1 MNTPHVPMDDM
12 HLKRYAANAA
22 KELKRS
28 GVVSCRALSRGLKA
42 DLRTVCRA
50 REALNLWSAGQTALP
65 GAAEWLLDNHYL
77 AVREGERAREA
88 LRGGKPL
95 RGTAGGEALLQCCAR
110 SALWAVPDLHQ
121 GRLAL
126 FLEGFQSVCPLTE
139 RELSLLVPAL
149 AGVLAER
156 LARLC
161 GDLEAIKE
169 DKVPSEEMGAVFTA
183 LRALSGGEWT
193 ALLEGASRVERVLVQ
208 DPSGH
213 YPRMDEDTR
222 RRYRQRVCQLAKKR
236 GPGEEETARRALE
249 LAKKGEGARR
259 HVGWYL
265 YREPLGR
272 EERPRSGVSYGVA
285 VAGLSLIAA
294 LALWRAAGTPL
305 AALLLILPLSDIVK
319 NVLDFLLVRLVPPR
333 PVPRMELEGGIPR
346 EGRTLCV
353 VVSLLTGE
361 DSGPRL
367 AALLERY
374 RLANRDAGPELRLG
388 ILADLPDSNTPMGA
402 EGRAWLDSARK
413 EIDAL
418 NAKYGGGFYLFFRT
432 PAFSQRDERYMGW
445 ERKRGALTELVR
457 LLKGRHTGLEVKA
470 GERGW
475 LRQVKYVITLDSDTS
490 LNVGTARELT
500 GAMLHPLNQP
510 VIDPKKKVVT
520 AGHAL
525 FQPRVAVEL
534 EAANRS
540 FFAKLFGG
548 LGGVDPYGST
558 ASDVYHDLFD
568 QGTYTGKGV
577 FSVEAFHTCLDGR
590 FPDNTILSH
599 DLLEGSYL
607 RAGLLGEV
615 ELTDG
620 CPWQVYGYF
629 ARLHRW
635 IRGDWQLLPWLGGR
649 VPDGCGGRED
659 NPLPPLAR
667 WKILDNLRRSLSPI
681 FTQLTLVLGM
691 CFSGRVFAW
700 AGGVAVVAAASNLL
714 LSGAELA
721 VRRSGKRRRYH
732 STVIAGL
739 AGAILQTAVQLIFLP
754 YQAYISLT
762 AISSALWRMTISHKN
777 LLAWVTAAQ
786 TEKGKG
792 SIPFYFKKAWFS
804 AAVGVFVIFFAQLRF
819 GKAVGLVW
827 LLAPVLAW
835 AVSRP
840 SRKGRALPPADRAFL
855 LHQATLIWRYFDKFL
870 REEDHFLPPDNW
882 QEQPGPA
889 LARRTSPT
897 NIGMALLSV
906 MAAADLDILP
916 RRRAVELISHI
927 LDTVE
932 GLDKWK
938 GHLYNWYDTAT
949 AKPLHPRYVSTVDSG
964 NLRGCLIAL
973 REGLYQWGETALARR
988 AEVLSDAMDCAPL
1001 FDRERRLFSIG
1012 YEVEQDRLTD
1022 GFYDLMA
1029 SEARQTS
1036 FISVARGEVPARH
1049 WRRLGRML
1057 LGDNDYCGMASW
1069 TGTMFEYFMPNLLLP
1084 CEPNSFLYET
1094 LSFCIYAQKRRGDKT
1109 KRPWGISESGFYAF
1123 DPGMSYQ
1130 YKAHGVQALGL
1141 KRGLDT
1147 ELVVAP
1153 YASFLAL
1160 LLAPR
1165 SALRNLRRLR
1175 DMGLEG
1181 RYGLYEAVDY
1191 TPARMTGEED
1201 HEVVRSYMS
1210 HHLGMSLVAI
1220 DNVLRD
1226 NVMQRRFMRDCDM
1239 SAYRELLQE
1248 RVPVGAPIMK
1258 QEERDFPARLR
1269 PGSGPA
1275 LVREG
1280 EDWGRKYP
1288 RCHLLS
1294 NGSYS
1299 LLACDNGLT
1308 SSKAGENS
1316 VTLAKPGEYYAPAGV
1331 SVFFSGPAGLA
1342 GLTPAPLFQ
1351 NGRYRWEFDASG
1363 ACWKFEREG
1372 LSARIDLSVPRR
1384 ENGELRRV
1392 ELRWTGKK
1400 RLEGELLFYL
1410 EPVLCPQRDFDAHPA
1425 FSRLFLEGSLEGKGA
1440 LFHRRPRGTEE
1451 GPWLAA
1457 AWTGEGSSASLDRA
1471 AVLGRGGLRALPNRK
1486 SGPLQN
1492 AVGSDP
1498 CLMIRIPISLGS
1510 GERSAFSLALALGD
1524 SPAAAQGGVRRMLE
1538 GKTGGPA
1545 SLAPIA
1551 QKLALS
1557 EEEALGAFHLLA
1569 RLNAVE
1575 EKDRPPQSALWPY
1588 GISGDLPIAA
1598 GTLSGPDDVE
1608 QAVLWCRW
1616 HQLLSRAGY
1625 SFDLVLLLEE
1635 GGDYRRPLRSGLRSE
1650 LKKLGAESSLGAR
1663 GGIHLAGPDAAPPVL
1678 DWAKAVLP
1686 PVGGNMWGPTTPAG
1700 QQSKTEGGEWPAQVV
1715 GPHREEI
1722 SPPPPVRLS
1731 PGPASWEME
1740 GDTVTIRC
1748 GENLPP
1754 VGWSQVLCNPDFG
1767 WLADETGAG
1776 FLWSGGNSREGRL
1789 TSWANDPLAVGG
1801 QEKIAVSLDGRDV
1814 SAFAAGDGL
1823 PCTVT
1828 CGPGFARWEKELRE
1842 NLGTG
1847 GQRPPLLTVEGF
1859 VPLEGNRRIL
1869 RFTLSGASGRI
1880 LYRLGEG
1887 EVLSAALS
1895 EGQPAS
1901 LVTKERAGRPC
1912 SRFFREDFR
1921 QEQERTLAW
1930 WREKVSALTVK
1941 TPDGVLDRYVSGWCL
1956 YQVIACRL
1964 MARTSQY
1971 QNGGAFGFRDQLQDA
1986 AALVYTWPE
1995 RTREQLLLA
2004 ASRQFEEGDVQH
2016 WWHPPQGAGVRT
2028 RISDDLLWLPWVTAR
2043 YCTVTGDWG
2052 ILEEEV
2058 PYLTARTLEP
2068 GEKDRYEVPGVSE
2081 KRENLY
2087 RHGLVAILCAL
2098 GRGTGP
2104 HGLAKMGGGDWN
2116 DGMDKVGGESVW
2128 LTWFLAA
2135 VLQDFAVLC
2144 RRMDE
2149 EARADD
2155 LLRHADRLL
2164 QAAQS
2169 AWDGGWYRRGYYE
2182 DGTPLGSEQSDQCQ
2196 IDSIAQ
2202 SFALFPGGTDRKQ
2215 ADQALSAALDRLFD
2229 RKNGVVRLFDPAFDG
2244 QGEKDPGYIKGYPA
2258 GVRENGGQ
2266 YTHASVWLA
2275 MACFRLDRPGDGWA
2289 ILKALLPEGHETDI
2303 YRAEPYVIAAD
2314 VSYAPGRVGR
2324 AGWSW
2329 YTGAAGWYW
2338 QIAVQELLGLKVA
2351 EGRLTVEP
2359 NLPPDWPGYEAK
2371 WTLPGGTLGIFVKRT
2386 GAYSAVL
2393 DGKLVKDGVLLAE
2406 LTGDHR
2412 LEVTV

>member
-1 MNTPHVPMDDM
+1 MSNTPHVPMDDA
-12 HLKRYAANAA
+12 HLKQYAANAA
-22 KELKRS
+22 REARLE
-28 GVVSCRALSRGLKA
+28 GAVSCRALSRRVRAG
-42 DLRTVCRA
+42 LRTVR
-50 REALNLWSAGQTALP
+50 RTQEALNLWSGGQTALP

-88 LRGGKPL
+88 LKGGKPL
-95 RGTAGGEALLQCCAR
+95 RGTAGGTALLQRCAQ
-110 SALWAVPDLHQ
+110 SALWAVPGLDQ

-126 FLEGFQSVCPLTE
+126 YLEGFQSVCPLTE
-139 RELSLLVPAL
+139 RELSLFAPAL
-149 AGVLAER
+149 AGALVER
-156 LARLC
+156 LAGLC
-161 GDLEAIKE
+161 GDVDALKG
-169 DKVPSEEMGAVFTA
+169 DKVPAEEMGAVFNA
-183 LRALSGGEWT
+183 LRVLSGTEWT
-193 ALLEGASRVERVLVQ
+193 ALLEGASRVERVLNR

-213 YPRMDEDTR
+213 YPHMDEDTR
-222 RRYRQRVCQLAKKR
+222 RRYRQRVCRLAKKYR
-236 GPGEEETARRALE
+236 LEEGQAARRALE
-249 LAKKGEGARR
+249 LAQKGEGPRR

-265 YREPLGR
+265 YREPLGKG
-272 EERPRSGVSYGVA
+272 ERSRSGVSYGV
-285 VAGLSLIAA
+285 VVLGLSLLAS

-305 AALLLILPLSDIVK
+305 AAVLLILPLSDIVK

-333 PVPRMELEGGIPR
+333 PVPRMELEGGIPQ

-361 DSGPRL
+361 DSGPKL

-388 ILADLPDSNTPMGA
+388 VLADLPDSGIPMGE
-402 EGRAWLDSARK
+402 EGTAWMDSARRA
-413 EIDAL
+413 IDSL
-418 NAKYGGGFYLFFRT
+418 NEKYGGGFYLFFR
-432 PAFSQRDERYMGW
+432 PPKFSKRDERYMGW

-457 LLKGRHTGLEVKA
+457 LLKGKASGLEVKA
-470 GERGW
+470 GERSW

-510 VIDPKKKVVT
+510 VIDPKRKIVT

-534 EAANRS
+534 EAANKS
-540 FFAKLFGG
+540 FFAKIFGG

-577 FSVEAFHTCLDGR
+577 FSVDAFYTCLDGR
-590 FPDNTILSH
+590 FPENAILSH

-620 CPWQVYGYF
+620 CPWQVYSYF

-635 IRGDWQLLPWLGGR
+635 IRGDWQLLPWLGKRAPGSW
-649 VPDGCGGRED
+649 GGRED
-659 NPLPPLAR
+659 NPLPPLAK

-681 FTQLTLVLGM
+681 FTLLTLVLGM

-792 SIPFYFKKAWFS
+792 SVPFYYKKAWFS
-804 AAVGVFVIFFAQLRF
+804 AAVGIFVLLFAQLRF
-819 GKAVGLVW
+819 GRAVGLVW

-840 SRKGRALPPADRAFL
+840 SRRGRALPPADRAFL
-855 LHQATLIWRYFDKFL
+855 LHQATLIWRYFDTFL
-870 REEDHFLPPDNW
+870 REEDRFLPPDNW
-882 QEQPGPA
+882 QEQPGPV

-897 NIGMALLSV
+897 NIGMALLSA
-906 MAAADLDILP
+906 MAAADLDLTP
-916 RRRAVELISHI
+916 RKRAVELIGHI

-932 GLDKWK
+932 GLDKWR
-938 GHLYNWYDTAT
+938 GHLYNWYDTST
-949 AKPLHPRYVSTVDSG
+949 AQPLRPRYVSTVDSG

-973 REGLYQWGETALARR
+973 REGLYQWGEDVLARR
-988 AEVLSDAMDCAPL
+988 AESLSDAMDCAPL
-1001 FDRERRLFSIG
+1001 FDPERRLFSIG
-1012 YEVEQDRLTD
+1012 YEVERDKLTD

-1094 LSFCIYAQKRRGDKT
+1094 LSFCIYAQKRRGYKT
-1109 KRPWGISESGFYAF
+1109 KKPWGISESGFYAF
-1123 DPGMSYQ
+1123 DPGMNYQ

-1147 ELVVAP
+1147 ELVVSP
-1153 YASFLAL
+1153 YSSFLAL

-1191 TPARMTGEED
+1191 TPARLTGEED
-1201 HEVVRSYMS
+1201 REVVRSYMS
-1210 HHLGMSLVAI
+1210 HHLGMSLLAI

-1226 NVMQRRFMRDCDM
+1226 NVMQKRFMRDCDM

-1269 PGSGPA
+1269 PAPGPA
-1275 LVREG
+1275 LAQEG
-1280 EDWGRKYP
+1280 TDFGRRFP
-1288 RCHLLS
+1288 QCCLLS

-1299 LLACDNGLT
+1299 LLVCDNGLT
-1308 SSKAGENS
+1308 LSRVGELPI
-1316 VTLAKPGEYYAPAGV
+1316 TLARLGDYYAPAGV
-1331 SVFFSGPAGLA
+1331 SVFFNGPGSLT
-1342 GLTPAPLFQ
+1342 GLTPAPLYQ
-1351 NGRYRWEFDASG
+1351 EGNQYRWAFDSG
-1363 ACWKFEREG
+1363 GAVWHMERDG
-1372 LSARIDLSVPRR
+1372 LSAQISLSVPRR

-1392 ELRWTGKK
+1392 ELRSK
-1400 RLEGELLFYL
+1400 RKLEGELLFYL

-1425 FSRLFLEGSLEGKGA
+1425 FSRLFLECSLEGDGA
-1440 LFHRRPRGTEE
+1440 LFHRRPRGKEE
-1451 GPWLAA
+1451 GPYLAVL
-1457 AWTGEGSSASLDRA
+1457 WTGDGASASLDRSA
-1471 AVLGRGGLRALPNRK
+1471 ALGRGGLRALPSRRP
-1486 SGPLQN
+1486 GPLT
-1492 AVGSDP
+1492 AGMGSDP
-1498 CLMIRIPISLGS
+1498 CLMLRIPITLAA
-1510 GERSAFSLALALGD
+1510 GEKKSFSLALALGD
-1524 SPAAAQGGVRRMLE
+1524 APEAAREGARRILSGRDGGS
-1538 GKTGGPA
+1538 A
-1545 SLAPIA
+1545 SLAPPV

-1557 EEEALGAFHLLA
+1557 ERDALSAFELLS
-1569 RLNAVE
+1569 RLAAAE
-1575 EKDRPPQSALWPY
+1575 EKADRPPQNTLWPY

-1598 GTLSGPDDVE
+1598 GTVAGE
-1608 QAVLWCRW
+1608 TEEAVLWCRW
-1616 HQLLSRAGY
+1616 HQLLTRAGY
-1625 SFDLVLLLEE
+1625 PFDLVLLLEE
-1635 GGDYRRPLRSGLRSE
+1635 GGDYRRPLRSGITEE
-1650 LKKLGAESSLGAR
+1650 LKKLGAESALGAK
-1663 GGIHLAGPDAAPPVL
+1663 GGVHLAGPDAAPAVL
-1678 DWAKAVLP
+1678 AWARAVLP
-1686 PVGGNMWGPTTPAG
+1686 LEKREA
-1700 QQSKTEGGEWPAQVV
+1700 TEEMA
-1715 GPHREEI
+1715 
-1722 SPPPPVRLS
+1722 PPPPVALA
-1731 PGPASWEME
+1731 PEPAPWEMV
-1740 GDTVTIRC
+1740 GDTVVIRC
-1748 GENLPP
+1748 GSRLPP
-1754 VGWSQVLCNPDFG
+1754 VGWSQVLCNPEFG
-1767 WLADETGAG
+1767 WLTDETGAG
-1776 FLWSGGNSREGRL
+1776 LLWSGGNAREGKL
-1789 TSWANDPLAVGG
+1789 TLWANDPLAVGG
-1801 QEKIAVSLDGRDV
+1801 QEAITVSLDGGAY

-1823 PCTVT
+1823 ACTVT
-1828 CGPGFARWEKELRE
+1828 YGSGFARWEKELPGAR
-1842 NLGTG
+1842 
-1847 GQRPPLLTVEGF
+1847 LTVEGF
-1859 VPLEGNRRIL
+1859 VPLEENRRVL
-1869 RFTLSGASGRI
+1869 RFTLTGGAGR
-1880 LYRLGEG
+1880 LTYRLGEG
-1887 EVLSAALS
+1887 EPISAALAD
-1895 EGQPAS
+1895 GQRVC
-1901 LVTKERAGRPC
+1901 LVTRERGGKPS
-1912 SRFFREDFR
+1912 SRFLREDFPP
-1921 QEQERTLAW
+1921 EETLSW
-1930 WREKVSALTVK
+1930 WRERVSALTVK
-1941 TPDGVLDRYVSGWCL
+1941 TPDGALDRYLGGWCL
-1956 YQVIACRL
+1956 YQVIACRM

-1986 AALVYTWPE
+1986 AALVYVWPR

-2028 RISDDLLWLPWVTAR
+2028 RISDDLLWLPWVLCR
-2043 YCTVTGDWG
+2043 YCAVTGDWAL
-2052 ILEEEV
+2052 LEEEV
-2058 PYLTARTLEP
+2058 PYLAARPLEP

-2081 KRENLY
+2081 VRESLY
-2087 RHGLVAILCAL
+2087 RHGLAAIQCAL
-2098 GRGTGP
+2098 SRGTGP
-2104 HGLAKMGGGDWN
+2104 HGLAGMGSGDWN
-2116 DGMDKVGGESVW
+2116 DGMDKVEGESVW

-2135 VLQDFAVLC
+2135 VLQDFAALC

-2149 EARADD
+2149 GARADD
-2155 LLRHADRLL
+2155 LLRRADALIE
-2164 QAAQS
+2164 AAQS
-2169 AWDGGWYRRGYYE
+2169 AWDGGWYRRGYYK
-2182 DGTPLGSEQSDQCQ
+2182 DGAPLGSAESGQCQ

-2202 SFALFPGGTDRKQ
+2202 SFALFPAGTDRKR
-2215 ADQALSAALDRLFD
+2215 ADKAVSAALDRLFD
-2229 RKNGVVRLFDPAFDG
+2229 REAGVVRLFDPAFDSAG
-2244 QGEKDPGYIKGYPA
+2244 DKDPGYVKGYPA

-2275 MACFRLDRPGDGWA
+2275 MACFRLDRPAEGWA
-2289 ILKALLPEGHETDI
+2289 VLKALLPEGHETEI

-2338 QIAVQELLGLKVA
+2338 QVAVQELLGLRVL

-2359 NLPPDWPGYEAK
+2359 NLPPDWPGYEAV
-2371 WTLPGGTLGIFVKRT
+2371 WRLPKGELTICVKRA
-2386 GAYSAVL
+2386 GSYSAKL
-2393 DGKLVKDGVLLAE
+2393 DGKPVREGVPLAE
-2406 LTGDHR
+2406 LKGTHR
-2412 LEVTV
+2412 LEITV

>member
-1 MNTPHVPMDDM
+1 MDHTPHIPMDDV
-12 HLKRYAANAA
+12 HLKQYAANAA
-22 KELKRS
+22 REAEAT
-28 GVVSCRALSRGLKA
+28 GTVSCRALSRS
-42 DLRTVCRA
+42 LRSRLNAVGRV
-50 REALNLWSAGQTALP
+50 REVLNIWSMGQTALP
-65 GAAEWLLDNHYL
+65 GAAEWLLDNHYM
-77 AVREGERAREA
+77 AVREGERALEA
-88 LRGGKPL
+88 LKKGKPL
-95 RGTAGGEALLQCCAR
+95 RGTKAGGALLQLCAGR
-110 SALWAVPDLHQ
+110 ALWAVPDLDQ
-121 GRLAL
+121 DRLAL
-126 FLEGFQSVCPLTE
+126 YLESFQSVCPLTE
-139 RELSLLVPAL
+139 RELSLFVSAL
-149 AGVLAER
+149 AGALVER
-156 LARLC
+156 LAGLC
-161 GDLEAIKE
+161 GDLDDLKG
-169 DKVPSEEMGAVFTA
+169 DRVPPEEMGSVFTA
-183 LRALSGGEWT
+183 LRALSGAEWS
-193 ALLEGASRVERVLVQ
+193 ALLEGASRVERVLSR

-222 RRYRQRVCQLAKKR
+222 RRYRQRVCQLAKKY
-236 GPGEEETARRALE
+236 GLGEEEAALRALE
-249 LAKKGEGARR
+249 LAQGSGPSR
-259 HVGWYL
+259 HIGWYL

-272 EERPRSGVSYGVA
+272 AEGSRTGVSYALA
-285 VAGLSLIAA
+285 VLGLTLLAA

-333 PVPRMELEGGIPR
+333 PVPRMELEGGIPK

-361 DSGPRL
+361 DSGPKL

-388 ILADLPDSNTPMGA
+388 ILADLPDSGTPMGK
-402 EGRAWLDSARK
+402 EGTTWMYSARRAV
-413 EIDAL
+413 EAL
-418 NAKYGGGFYLFFRT
+418 NEKYGGGFYLFFRA
-432 PAFSQRDERYMGW
+432 PAFSEQDERYMGW

-457 LLKGRHTGLEVKA
+457 LLKGKSSGMKVKA

-475 LRQVKYVITLDSDTS
+475 LRQVRYVITLDSDTN

-510 VIDPKKKVVT
+510 VIDPRKRIVT

-534 EAANRS
+534 EAANKS
-540 FFAKLFGG
+540 FFAKIFGG

-568 QGTYTGKGV
+568 QGTYTGKGI
-577 FSVEAFHTCLDGR
+577 FSVDAFHTCLDRR
-590 FPDNTILSH
+590 FPDNAILSH

-635 IRGDWQLLPWLGGR
+635 IRGDWQLLPWLGKR
-649 VPDGCGGRED
+649 VPDGQGGRED

-667 WKILDNLRRSLSPI
+667 WKMFDNLRRSLSPV
-681 FTQLTLVLGM
+681 FTLLTLVLGM

-700 AGGVAVVAAASNLL
+700 AGGVAVLAAASNLL

-739 AGAILQTAVQLIFLP
+739 AGAILQTAIQLIFLP

-762 AISSALWRMTISHKN
+762 AILSALWRMGVSHKN

-792 SIPFYFKKAWFS
+792 SVPFYYKKAWFS
-804 AAVGVFVIFFAQLRF
+804 AAAGAFVILFAQLRF
-819 GKAVGLVW
+819 GKAVGAVW

-840 SRKGRALPPADRAFL
+840 SRRGRALPPADRAFL
-855 LHQATLIWRYFDKFL
+855 LHEATLIWRYFADFL
-870 REEDHFLPPDNW
+870 REEDGWLPPDNW
-882 QEQPGPA
+882 QEQPGPM

-906 MAAADLDILP
+906 LAAADLELTP
-916 RRRAVELISHI
+916 RTRAVELIGHI

-938 GHLYNWYDTAT
+938 GHLYNWYDTGT
-949 AKPLHPRYVSTVDSG
+949 GQPLHPRYVSTVDSG

-973 REGLYQWGETALARR
+973 REGLYQWGEDALARR
-988 AEVLSDAMDCAPL
+988 AEALSDAMDCAPL
-1001 FDRERRLFSIG
+1001 FDKERKLFSIG
-1012 YEVEQDRLTD
+1012 YEVERDRLTD
-1022 GFYDLMA
+1022 GYYDLMA

-1036 FISVARGEVPARH
+1036 FISVAKGEVPARH

-1094 LSFCIYAQKRRGDKT
+1094 LSFCVYAQKRRGDKT
-1109 KRPWGISESGFYAF
+1109 KTPWGISESGFYAF

-1147 ELVVAP
+1147 ELVTAP

-1191 TPARMTGEED
+1191 TPARLTAGED
-1201 HEVVRSYMS
+1201 YEVVRSYMS
-1210 HHLGMSLVAI
+1210 HHLGMSLVSI

-1226 NVMQRRFMRDCDM
+1226 NVMQKRFMKDCDM
-1239 SAYRELLQE
+1239 SAFRELLQE
-1248 RVPVGAPIMK
+1248 RVPVGAPVMR
-1258 QEERDFPARLR
+1258 QEERDFPAKPR
-1269 PGSGPA
+1269 PNPGPA
-1275 LVREG
+1275 LERTGEG
-1280 EDWGRKYP
+1280 FGLRYP
-1288 RCHLLS
+1288 QCHLVT
-1294 NGSYS
+1294 NGTYS
-1299 LLACDNGLT
+1299 VLACDNGLT
-1308 SSKAGENS
+1308 AARAGGS
-1316 VTLAKPGEYYAPAGV
+1316 AVTLARLGEYYAPAGV
-1331 SVFFSGPAGLA
+1331 SALFSGPDGTV
-1342 GLTPAPLFQ
+1342 GLTPAPLYQ
-1351 NGRYRWEFDASG
+1351 SGALYRWEFYAGGASWSFEG
-1363 ACWKFEREG
+1363 AD
-1372 LSARIDLSVPRR
+1372 LSARVSLTVPRR
-1384 ENGELRRV
+1384 ENGELRRI
-1392 ELRWTGKK
+1392 ELTGKK
-1400 RLEGELLFYL
+1400 KVEGELLLYL

-1425 FSRLFLEGSLEGKGA
+1425 FSRLFLECSAEENRA
-1440 LFHRRPRGTEE
+1440 LFRRRPRGEE
-1451 GPWLAA
+1451 ESLYLSA
-1457 AWTGEGSSASLDRA
+1457 AWTGEGASPCLDRSA
-1471 AVLGRGGLRALPNRK
+1471 ALGRGGLRALPNRS
-1486 SGPLQN
+1486 SGPLDPG
-1492 AVGSDP
+1492 VGSDP
-1498 CLMIRIPISLGS
+1498 CLMVRIPVSLKA
-1510 GERSAFSLALALGD
+1510 GERKTVSLALAVGD
-1524 SPAAAQGGVRRMLE
+1524 TPEGVQMAAGRMLS
-1538 GKTGGPA
+1538 GKESAPA
-1545 SLAPIA
+1545 SLAPLV

-1557 EEEALGAFHLLA
+1557 ERDALAAFDLLA
-1569 RLNAVE
+1569 RLTAAE
-1575 EKDRPPQSALWPY
+1575 EERDRPPQNALWPY
-1588 GISGDLPIAA
+1588 GISGDVPIAA
-1598 GTLSGPDDVE
+1598 GSLSGE
-1608 QAVLWCRW
+1608 EEGERAALWCRW
-1616 HQLLSRAGY
+1616 HQLLTRAGCP
-1625 SFDLVLLLEE
+1625 FDLVLLLEE
-1635 GGDYRRPLRSGLRSE
+1635 GGDYRRPLRSALTEE
-1650 LKKLGAESSLGAR
+1650 LKKLGAESALGAK
-1663 GGIHLAGPDAAPPVL
+1663 GGIHLTDPSAAP
-1678 DWAKAVLP
+1678 AVLAWARALLP
-1686 PVGGNMWGPTTPAG
+1686 LKEREAT
-1700 QQSKTEGGEWPAQVV
+1700 
-1715 GPHREEI
+1715 EEI
-1722 SPPPPVRLS
+1722 TPPPPVNLS
-1731 PGPASWEME
+1731 PGPAPWEME
-1740 GDTVTIRC
+1740 EDFVTIRC
-1748 GENLPP
+1748 GKQLPP
-1754 VGWSQVLCNPDFG
+1754 VGWSQVLCNPNFG
-1767 WLADETGAG
+1767 WLTDETGAG
-1776 FLWSGGNSREGRL
+1776 FLWSGGNAREGKL
-1789 TSWANDPLAVGG
+1789 TPWVNDPLAVGG
-1801 QEKIAVSLDGRDV
+1801 QEKIMVSLKGTDYSV
-1814 SAFAAGDGL
+1814 FPAGDGL
-1823 PCTVT
+1823 PCAVT
-1828 CGPGFARWEKELRE
+1828 YGPGFARWEKELPS
-1842 NLGTG
+1842 GK
-1847 GQRPPLLTVEGF
+1847 LTVEGF
-1859 VPLEGNRRIL
+1859 VPIDKDRRIL
-1869 RFTLSGASGRI
+1869 RVTLAGGAGR
-1880 LYRLGEG
+1880 LVYRLGER
-1887 EVLSAALS
+1887 EPVSSVLPD
-1895 EGQPAS
+1895 GQAVS
-1901 LVTKERAGRPC
+1901 LVTKEKGGRPC

-1921 QEQERTLAW
+1921 TEEVQTLIW
-1930 WREKVSALTVK
+1930 WRDRVSALTVK
-1941 TPDGVLDRYVSGWCL
+1941 TPDGALDRYLGGWCL
-1956 YQVIACRL
+1956 YQVTACRM

-1986 AALVYTWPE
+1986 ASLLYTWPQ

-2028 RISDDLLWLPWVTAR
+2028 RISDDLLWLPWVLCR
-2043 YCTVTGDWG
+2043 YCAVTGDWAL
-2052 ILEEEV
+2052 LEEEV
-2058 PYLTARTLEP
+2058 PYLTAKPLEP
-2068 GEKDRYEVPGVSE
+2068 GEKDRYEVPQVSE
-2081 KRENLY
+2081 NRENLY
-2087 RHGLVAILCAL
+2087 RHGLAAIQCAL

-2104 HGLAKMGGGDWN
+2104 HGLAKMGSGDWN
-2116 DGMDKVGGESVW
+2116 DGMDRVGGESVW

-2149 EARADD
+2149 GARADD
-2155 LLRHADRLL
+2155 LLRRAEGLIE
-2164 QAAQS
+2164 AAQN

-2182 DGTPLGSEQSDQCQ
+2182 DGAPLGSAQSDQCQ

-2202 SFALFPGGTDRKQ
+2202 SFALFPSGTDRKQ
-2215 ADQALSAALDRLFD
+2215 ADRAVSAALDRLFD
-2229 RKNGVVRLFDPAFDG
+2229 REAGVVRLFDPAFDSE
-2244 QGEKDPGYIKGYPA
+2244 GEKDPGYIKGYPA

-2275 MACFRLDRPGDGWA
+2275 MACFRLDRPQDGWA

-2314 VSYAPGRVGR
+2314 VSYAPGREGR

-2338 QIAVQELLGLKVA
+2338 QVAVQELLGLKVN

-2371 WTLPGGTLGIFVKRT
+2371 WKVPGGTLSISVKRT
-2386 GAYSAVL
+2386 GAYSAAL
-2393 DGKLVKDGVLLAE
+2393 DGKSVKEGVPLKG
-2406 LTGDHR
+2406 LTGERR
-2412 LEVTV
+2412 LEVTI

>member
-1 MNTPHVPMDDM
+1 MSNTPNVPMDDA
-12 HLKRYAANAA
+12 HLKNYAANAA
-22 KELKRS
+22 RGLRLE
-28 GVVSCRALSRGLKA
+28 GMVSCRALSRRLRSDLKHI
-42 DLRTVCRA
+42 LRV
-50 REALNLWSAGQTALP
+50 REALNEWSTGQTTTP
-65 GAAEWLLDNHYL
+65 GAVEWLLDNHYL
-77 AVREGERAREA
+77 AHREGERAREA
-88 LRGGKPL
+88 LKRGRPL
-95 RGTAGGEALLQCCAR
+95 RGTAGGMSLLRRCAQ
-110 SALWAVPDLHQ
+110 SALWAVPDLDQ

-126 FLEGFQSVCPLTE
+126 YLEGFQSVCPLTE
-139 RELSLLVPAL
+139 RELSLFVPAL
-149 AGVLAER
+149 AGALAEQ
-156 LARLC
+156 LAGLC
-161 GDLEAIKE
+161 GDVSALKE
-169 DKVPSEEMGAVFTA
+169 DKVPPEEMGAIFTA
-183 LRALSGGEWT
+183 LRALSGAEWT
-193 ALLEGASRVERVLVQ
+193 TTLEGASRVERVLKQ

-213 YPRMDEDTR
+213 YPHMDEDTR
-222 RRYRQRVCQLAKKR
+222 RRYRQKVCHLAKKYR
-236 GPGEEETARRALE
+236 LEEGQAARMALE
-249 LAKKGEGARR
+249 LAQKGEGPRR

-265 YREPLGR
+265 YREPLGKP
-272 EERPRSGVSYGVA
+272 ERARSGVSYGVT
-285 VAGLSLIAA
+285 VMGLSLMAA
-294 LALWRAAGTPL
+294 LALWRVAGTPL
-305 AALLLILPLSDIVK
+305 AAILLILPLSDIVK

-333 PVPRMELEGGIPR
+333 PVPKMELEGGIPK

-361 DSGPRL
+361 DSGPKL

-388 ILADLPDSNTPMGA
+388 ILADLPDSNTPMGE
-402 EGRAWLDSARK
+402 EGASWMDSARK
-413 EIDAL
+413 AVDAL
-418 NAKYGGGFYLFFRT
+418 NEKYGGGFYLFFRT
-432 PAFSQRDERYMGW
+432 PAFSKQDERYMGW

-457 LLKGRHTGLEVKA
+457 LLKGKHTGLEVKA

-490 LNVGTARELT
+490 LNVGTARELA

-510 VIDPKKKVVT
+510 VIDPKRKIVT

-534 EAANRS
+534 EAANKS
-540 FFAKLFGG
+540 FFAKIFGG

-577 FSVEAFHTCLDGR
+577 FSVDAFYTCLDSR

-620 CPWQVYGYF
+620 CPWKVYGYF

-649 VPDGCGGRED
+649 VPDGRGGREE
-659 NPLPPLAR
+659 NPLPPLAK
-667 WKILDNLRRSLSPI
+667 WKILDNLRRSLSPV
-681 FTQLTLVLGM
+681 FTLLTLILGM

-739 AGAILQTAVQLIFLP
+739 AGVILQTAIQLIFLP

-762 AISSALWRMTISHKN
+762 AICSALWRMTVSHKN

-792 SIPFYFKKAWFS
+792 SVSFYYKKAWFS
-804 AAVGVFVIFFAQLRF
+804 AAVGVFVVLFAQLRF
-819 GKAVGLVW
+819 GKAVGVVW
-827 LLAPVLAW
+827 LLSPVLAW

-840 SRKGRALPPADRAFL
+840 SRKGRPLPPADRAFL

-882 QEQPGPA
+882 QEQPGPV

-897 NIGMALLSV
+897 NIGMALLSA

-916 RRRAVELISHI
+916 RKRGVELISRI

-932 GLDKWK
+932 GLDKWR

-949 AKPLHPRYVSTVDSG
+949 LAPLRPRYVSTVDSG

-973 REGLYQWGETALARR
+973 REGLYQWGEAALARR
-988 AEVLSDAMDCAPL
+988 AEKLSDAMDCAPL
-1001 FDRERRLFSIG
+1001 FDKERRLFSIG
-1012 YEVEQDRLTD
+1012 YEVEQDRLTG

-1036 FISVARGEVPARH
+1036 FIAVAKGEVPARH

-1094 LSFCIYAQKRRGDKT
+1094 LSFCVYAQKRRGDKT
-1109 KRPWGISESGFYAF
+1109 KKPWGISESGFYAF
-1123 DPGMSYQ
+1123 DPGMNYQ

-1191 TPARMTGEED
+1191 TPARLTGNED

-1210 HHLGMSLVAI
+1210 HHLGMSLIAI

-1226 NVMQRRFMRDCDM
+1226 SVMQQRFMRDCDL

-1258 QEERDFPARLR
+1258 QEERDFPAKFR
-1269 PGSGPA
+1269 PAAGPA

-1280 EDWGRKYP
+1280 ESFGRKYP
-1288 RCHLLS
+1288 QCRLLS
-1294 NGSYS
+1294 NGGYS
-1299 LLACDNGLT
+1299 VLACDNGLT
-1308 SSKAGENS
+1308 SARAGENA
-1316 VTLAKPGEYYAPAGV
+1316 VTLARMGEYYAPAGV
-1331 SVFFSGPAGLA
+1331 SVFFNGPGGLI
-1342 GLTPAPLFQ
+1342 GLTPAPLYQ
-1351 NGRYRWEFDASG
+1351 PGNYRWAFDASG
-1363 ACWKFEREG
+1363 AGWSFEGDG

-1392 ELRWTGKK
+1392 ELTGKK
-1400 RLEGELLFYL
+1400 RLEGELLFYF

-1425 FSRLFLEGSLEGKGA
+1425 FSRLFLECSLEGNGA
-1440 LFHRRPRGTEE
+1440 LFHRRPRGEGE
-1451 GPWLAA
+1451 GPWLSA
-1457 AWTGEGSSASLDRA
+1457 AWTGENASASLDRA
-1471 AVLGRGGLRALPNRK
+1471 AALGRGGLRALPNRK
-1486 SGPLQN
+1486 PGPLQN

-1498 CLMIRIPISLGS
+1498 CLMVRVPVSLKA
-1510 GERSAFSLALALGD
+1510 GEKGRFSLALALGD
-1524 SPAAAQGGVRRMLE
+1524 SPAAAQAGSRRMLE
-1538 GKTGGPA
+1538 GKDGGPA
-1545 SLAPIA
+1545 SLAPVV

-1557 EEEALGAFHLLA
+1557 EQEALEAFDLLS
-1569 RLNAVE
+1569 RLTAVE
-1575 EKDRPPQSALWPY
+1575 EGREKPPQSALWPY
-1588 GISGDLPIAA
+1588 GISGDLSIAA
-1598 GTLSGPDDVE
+1598 GRLSREEDVE

-1616 HQLLSRAGY
+1616 HQLLTRAGY
-1625 SFDLVLLLEE
+1625 PFDLVLLLEE
-1635 GGDYRRPLRSGLRSE
+1635 GGDYRRPLRSALTEE
-1650 LKKLGAESSLGAR
+1650 LKKLGAESAIGAK
-1663 GGIHLAGPDAAPPVL
+1663 GGIHLVGPEAAPAVL
-1678 DWAKAVLP
+1678 GWAKAVLP
-1686 PVGGNMWGPTTPAG
+1686 LEERSVT
-1700 QQSKTEGGEWPAQVV
+1700 
-1715 GPHREEI
+1715 EEI
-1722 SPPPPVRLS
+1722 APPPPVNLS
-1731 PGPASWEME
+1731 PGPAPWEME
-1740 GDTVTIRC
+1740 GDAVTIRC
-1748 GENLPP
+1748 GKQLPP
-1754 VGWSQVLCNPDFG
+1754 VGWSQVLCNPNFG
-1767 WLADETGAG
+1767 WLTDESGAG
-1776 FLWSGGNSREGRL
+1776 FLWSGGNSREGKL
-1789 TSWANDPLAVGG
+1789 TPWTNDPLAVGG
-1801 QEKIAVSLDGRDV
+1801 QEKIMVNLNGQDFSV
-1814 SAFAAGDGL
+1814 FAAGDGL

-1828 CGPGFARWEKELRE
+1828 YRPGLARWEKELPGAR
-1842 NLGTG
+1842 
-1847 GQRPPLLTVEGF
+1847 LTAEGF
-1859 VPLEGNRRIL
+1859 VPMDSDRRIL
-1869 RFTLSGASGRI
+1869 RFTLTGVSGR
-1880 LYRLGEG
+1880 LVYRLGEG
-1887 EVLSAALS
+1887 EPISSALS
-1895 EGQPAS
+1895 DGQPVT
-1901 LVTKERAGRPC
+1901 LVTKEKSTKPC

-1921 QEQERTLAW
+1921 SEQERTLAW
-1930 WREKVSALTVK
+1930 WREKVSSLTAK
-1941 TPDGVLDRYVSGWCL
+1941 TPDGTLDRYLGGWNL

-1986 AALVYTWPE
+1986 AALLYTWPE

-2028 RISDDLLWLPWVTAR
+2028 RISDDLLWLPWVLSR
-2043 YCTVTGDWG
+2043 YCAVTGDYG
-2052 ILEEEV
+2052 LLEEEV
-2058 PYLTARTLEP
+2058 PYLAGKLLEP
-2068 GEKDRYEVPGVSE
+2068 GEKDRYEIPQTSE
-2081 KRENLY
+2081 KQDSLY
-2087 RHGLVAILCAL
+2087 RHGLAAILCAL

-2116 DGMDKVGGESVW
+2116 DGMDKVEGESEW

-2135 VLQDFAVLC
+2135 VLQDFAPLC
-2144 RRMDE
+2144 RRVDE
-2149 EARADD
+2149 GARADD
-2155 LLRHADRLL
+2155 LLRHADALI
-2164 QAAQS
+2164 QAAQN

-2182 DGTPLGSEQSDQCQ
+2182 DGTPLGSAQSDQCQ

-2202 SFALFPGGTDRKQ
+2202 SFALFPGGTDRKR
-2215 ADQALSAALDRLFD
+2215 ADQAVSAALDRLFD
-2229 RKNGVVRLFDPAFDG
+2229 RENGVVRLFDPAFDG
-2244 QGEKDPGYIKGYPA
+2244 QGDKDPGYIKSYPA

-2266 YTHASVWLA
+2266 YTHAATWLA

-2289 ILKALLPEGHETDI
+2289 ILKALLPEGHETNI

-2314 VSYAPGRVGR
+2314 VSYAPGRIGR

-2338 QIAVQELLGLKVA
+2338 QVAVQELLGLRVA

-2371 WTLPGGTLGIFVKRT
+2371 WRLPGGMLNISVKRT
-2386 GAYSAVL
+2386 GAYSAAL
-2393 DGKLVKDGVLLAE
+2393 DGKAVKEGVPLAGLAGE
-2406 LTGDHR
+2406 HR
-2412 LEVTV
+2412 LEVTI

>member
-1 MNTPHVPMDDM
+1 MSNTPHIPMDDA
-12 HLKRYAANAA
+12 HLKQYAANAA
-22 KELKRS
+22 RELKLE
-28 GVVSCRALSRGLKA
+28 GAVSCRALSRELKAGLKRVR
-42 DLRTVCRA
+42 RTQ
-50 REALNLWSAGQTALP
+50 EALNLWSAGQTALP
-65 GAAEWLLDNHYL
+65 GAVEWLLDNHYL
-77 AVREGERAREA
+77 AVREGEQAREA
-88 LRGGKPL
+88 FKGGKPL
-95 RGTAGGEALLQCCAR
+95 RGSRGGDVLLRRCAR
-110 SALWAVPDLHQ
+110 SALWAAPDLDQ
-121 GRLAL
+121 KRLAL

-139 RELSLLVPAL
+139 RELSLFVPAL
-149 AGVLAER
+149 AGALVER
-156 LARLC
+156 LADLC
-161 GDLEAIKE
+161 TDLDALKE
-169 DKVPSEEMGAVFTA
+169 NRVPPEEMGPIFTA
-183 LRALSGGEWT
+183 LRALSGTEWS
-193 ALLEGASRVERVLVQ
+193 ALLEGASRVERVLNQ

-213 YPRMDEDTR
+213 YPHMDEDTR
-222 RRYRQRVCQLAKKR
+222 RRYRQRVCKLARKYR
-236 GPGEEETARRALE
+236 MEEGQTARQAID
-249 LAKKGEGARR
+249 LAGQGEGPRR

-272 EERPRSGVSYGVA
+272 MERPRSGVSYGGV
-285 VAGLSLIAA
+285 VMGLSLIAA

-305 AALLLILPLSDIVK
+305 AAVLLILPLSDIVK
-319 NVLDFLLVRLVPPR
+319 NVLDFFLVRLVPPR
-333 PVPRMELEGGIPR
+333 PVPRMELEEGIPR

-388 ILADLPDSNTPMGA
+388 ILADLPDSGTPMGE
-402 EGRAWLDSARK
+402 EGAAWMDSARK
-413 EIDAL
+413 AIDAL
-418 NAKYGGGFYLFFRT
+418 NEKYGGGFYLFFRV
-432 PAFSQRDERYMGW
+432 PAFSKQDERYMGW

-457 LLKGRHTGLEVKA
+457 LLKGKHTGLTVKS
-470 GERGW
+470 GEKGW

-490 LNVGTARELT
+490 LNVGTARELA

-510 VIDPKKKVVT
+510 VIDPKRRAVT

-534 EAANRS
+534 EAANKS
-540 FFAKLFGG
+540 FFAKIFGG

-577 FSVEAFHTCLDGR
+577 FSVDAFHACLNDR
-590 FPDNTILSH
+590 FPDNAILSH

-620 CPWQVYGYF
+620 CPWQVYSYF

-635 IRGDWQLLPWLGGR
+635 IRGDWQLLPWLGRR
-649 VPDGCGGRED
+649 VPDGQGGREE
-659 NPLPPLAR
+659 NPLPPLAK

-681 FTQLTLVLGM
+681 FTLLTLVLGM
-691 CFSGRVFAW
+691 CFSGKVFAW

-721 VRRSGKRRRYH
+721 VRRNGKRRRYH

-739 AGAILQTAVQLIFLP
+739 AGAILQTAIQLVFLP
-754 YQAYISLT
+754 YQAYTSLT
-762 AISSALWRMTISHKN
+762 AISAALWRMSVSHKN

-792 SIPFYFKKAWFS
+792 SVPFYFKKLWFS
-804 AAVGVFVIFFAQLRF
+804 AAVGILVMLLAQLRF
-819 GKAVGLVW
+819 GKVVGAVW

-840 SRKGRALPPADRAFL
+840 SQKGKALPPADRAFL

-870 REEDHFLPPDNW
+870 REEDHYLPPDNW

-906 MAAADLDILP
+906 MAAADLELLP
-916 RRRAVELISHI
+916 RKRAVELIGHI

-949 AKPLHPRYVSTVDSG
+949 GEPLHPRYVSTVDSG

-973 REGLYQWGETALARR
+973 REGLYQWGEDVLARR
-988 AEVLSDAMDCAPL
+988 AEALSGAMDCAPL

-1012 YEVEQDRLTD
+1012 YEVEQDKLTD

-1036 FISVARGEVPARH
+1036 FIAAARGEVPARH

-1057 LGDNDYCGMASW
+1057 VGDNDYCGMASW

-1094 LSFCIYAQKRRGDKT
+1094 LSFCVYAQKRRGDKT
-1109 KRPWGISESGFYAF
+1109 KKPWGISESGFYAF

-1130 YKAHGVQALGL
+1130 YKAHGVQVLGL

-1147 ELVVAP
+1147 ELVVSP
-1153 YASFLAL
+1153 YSSFLAL

-1191 TPARMTGEED
+1191 TPARLTGNED
-1201 HEVVRSYMS
+1201 YEVVRSYMS

-1226 NVMQRRFMRDCDM
+1226 NVMQKRFMKDCDM

-1258 QEERDFPARLR
+1258 QEERDFPAKLR
-1269 PGSGPA
+1269 PASGPS

-1280 EDWGRKYP
+1280 EDFGRKRP
-1288 RCHLLS
+1288 QCHLLS

-1308 SSKAGENS
+1308 SAWAGENA
-1316 VTLAKPGEYYAPAGV
+1316 VTLARPGEYYAPAGV
-1331 SVFFSGPAGLA
+1331 SVFFRDPDGLS
-1342 GLTPAPLFQ
+1342 GLTPAPLYQ
-1351 NGRYRWEFDASG
+1351 SDTVYRWSFDASG
-1363 ACWKFEREG
+1363 AGWYAEKNG
-1372 LSARIDLSVPRR
+1372 LSARIALTVPRR

-1392 ELRWTGKK
+1392 ELTWRGKK
-1400 RLEGELLFYL
+1400 KLEGELLFYL

-1425 FSRLFLEGSLEGKGA
+1425 FSRLFLECSLEGNGA
-1440 LFHRRPRGTEE
+1440 LFHRRSRGNEE
-1451 GPWLAA
+1451 GPWLSA
-1457 AWTGEGSSASLDRA
+1457 AWMGEGASASLDRA
-1471 AVLGRGGLRALPNRK
+1471 FALGRGGLRALPG
-1486 SGPLQN
+1486 SQPGPLQN
-1492 AVGSDP
+1492 GAGSDP
-1498 CLMIRIPISLGS
+1498 CLMVRIPVSLAP
-1510 GERSAFSLALALGD
+1510 GEGKRFALALALGD
-1524 SPAAAQGGVRRMLE
+1524 GPAAAQTGSRRMLE
-1538 GKTGGPA
+1538 GKEVGPS

-1557 EEEALGAFHLLA
+1557 EGEALAAFDLLA
-1569 RLNAVE
+1569 RLASAE
-1575 EKDRPPQSALWPY
+1575 EGERPPQNTLWSY

-1598 GTLSGPDDVE
+1598 GTLSGEDDVE
-1608 QAVLWCRW
+1608 QAALWCRW
-1616 HQLLSRAGY
+1616 HQFLSRAGY
-1625 SFDLVLLLEE
+1625 PFDLVLLLEE
-1635 GGDYRRPLRSGLRSE
+1635 GGDYRRPLRSALRSE
-1650 LKKLGAESSLGAR
+1650 LKKLGAESVLGAR
-1663 GGIHLAGPDAAPPVL
+1663 GGIHLANPDAAPVVL
-1678 DWAKAVLP
+1678 AWAKAVLP
-1686 PVGGNMWGPTTPAG
+1686 VGGGLCAAPSKTPAL
-1700 QQSKTEGGEWPAQVV
+1700 SEKIT
-1715 GPHREEI
+1715 
-1722 SPPPPVRLS
+1722 PPPPIKLE
-1731 PGPASWEME
+1731 PGSAPWAME
-1740 GDTVTIRC
+1740 GDTVTIHC
-1748 GENLPP
+1748 GEQLPP
-1754 VGWSQVLCNPDFG
+1754 VGWSQVLCNPEFG
-1767 WLADETGAG
+1767 WLTDETGSG
-1776 FLWSGGNSREGRL
+1776 FLWTGGNAREGRL
-1789 TSWANDPLAVGG
+1789 SPWGNDPLAVGG
-1801 QEKIAVSLDGRDV
+1801 QETITVNLNGRAVPV
-1814 SAFAAGDGL
+1814 FAAGDGL

-1828 CGPGFARWEKELRE
+1828 YGPGFARWEK
-1842 NLGTG
+1842 NLGETSKTG
-1847 GQRPPLLTVEGF
+1847 GQCPPLLVVEGF
-1859 VPLEGNRRIL
+1859 VPVEENRRIL
-1869 RFTLSGASGRI
+1869 RFTLTGTSGRVI
-1880 LYRLGEG
+1880 YRFGEG
-1887 EVLSAALS
+1887 EPLSAALND
-1895 EGQPAS
+1895 GQSMS
-1901 LVTKERAGRPC
+1901 LVTKEKAGRPC

-1921 QEQERTLAW
+1921 AEEERTLAW
-1930 WREKVSALTVK
+1930 WGDKVSSLTVT
-1941 TPDGVLDRYVSGWCL
+1941 TPEGALDRYLGSWCL

-1971 QNGGAFGFRDQLQDA
+1971 QNGGAFGFRDQLQDS

-1995 RTREQLLLA
+1995 RTREQLLLC

-2028 RISDDLLWLPWVTAR
+2028 RISDDLLWLPWVLCR
-2043 YCTVTGDWG
+2043 YCTVTGDWSV
-2052 ILEEEV
+2052 LEEEV
-2058 PYLTARTLEP
+2058 PYLAAKPLEP
-2068 GEKDRYEVPGVSE
+2068 GEKDRYEVPQVSE

-2087 RHGLVAILCAL
+2087 RHGLAAILCAL
-2098 GRGTGP
+2098 GRGRGP
-2104 HGLAKMGGGDWN
+2104 HGLARMGGGDWN

-2155 LLRHADRLL
+2155 LLRQADALI

-2169 AWDGGWYRRGYYE
+2169 TWDGGWYRRGYYE
-2182 DGTPLGSEQSDQCQ
+2182 DGTPLGAAESSQCQ

-2202 SFALFPGGTDRKQ
+2202 SFALFPGGTDRKR
-2215 ADQALSAALDRLFD
+2215 ADQAVSAALDRLFD
-2229 RKNGVVRLFDPAFDG
+2229 REHGVVRLFDPAFDG

-2275 MACFRLDRPGDGWA
+2275 MACFRLDRRLDGWA
-2289 ILKALLPEGHETDI
+2289 ILKALLPEGHRTDI

-2338 QIAVQELLGLKVA
+2338 QAAVQELLGLKVA

-2359 NLPPDWPGYEAK
+2359 NLPPDWPGYKAK
-2371 WTLPGGTLGIFVKRT
+2371 WRLSGGTLHIRVKRT
-2386 GAYSAVL
+2386 GTYSAAL
-2393 DGKLVKDGVLLAE
+2393 DGAPVKEEVLLGS
-2406 LTGDHR
+2406 LTGEHR
-2412 LEVTV
+2412 LEVSI

>member
-1 MNTPHVPMDDM
+1 MSNTPHVPMDDA
-12 HLKRYAANAA
+12 HLKQYAANAA
-22 KELKRS
+22 REARLE
-28 GVVSCRALSRGLKA
+28 GAVSCRALSRRVRAG
-42 DLRTVCRA
+42 LRTVR
-50 REALNLWSAGQTALP
+50 RTQEALNLWSGGQTALP

-88 LRGGKPL
+88 LKGGKPL
-95 RGTAGGEALLQCCAR
+95 RGTAGGAALLQRCAQ
-110 SALWAVPDLHQ
+110 SALWAVPGLDQ

-126 FLEGFQSVCPLTE
+126 YLEGFQSVCPLTE
-139 RELSLLVPAL
+139 RELSLFVPAL
-149 AGVLAER
+149 AGALLER
-156 LARLC
+156 LAGLC
-161 GDLEAIKE
+161 GDVDALKG
-169 DKVPSEEMGAVFTA
+169 DKVPAEEMGAVFTA
-183 LRALSGGEWT
+183 LRVLSGTEWT
-193 ALLEGASRVERVLVQ
+193 ALLEGASRVERVLNR

-213 YPRMDEDTR
+213 YPHMDEDTR
-222 RRYRQRVCQLAKKR
+222 RRYRQRVCRLAKKYR
-236 GPGEEETARRALE
+236 LEEGQAARRALE
-249 LAKKGEGARR
+249 LAQKGEGPRR

-265 YREPLGR
+265 YREPLGKG
-272 EERPRSGVSYGVA
+272 ERSRSGVSYGV
-285 VAGLSLIAA
+285 VVLGLSLLAS

-305 AALLLILPLSDIVK
+305 AAVLLILPLSDIVK
-319 NVLDFLLVRLVPPR
+319 NVLDFLLVRLVSPR
-333 PVPRMELEGGIPR
+333 PVPRMELEDGIPR

-361 DSGPRL
+361 DSGPKL

-388 ILADLPDSNTPMGA
+388 VLADLPDSGVPMGE
-402 EGRAWLDSARK
+402 EGTAWMDSARRA
-413 EIDAL
+413 IDSL
-418 NAKYGGGFYLFFRT
+418 NEKYGGGFFLFFRT
-432 PAFSQRDERYMGW
+432 PKFSKRDERYMGW

-457 LLKGRHTGLEVKA
+457 LLKGKASGLEVKA
-470 GERGW
+470 GERSW

-510 VIDPKKKVVT
+510 VIDPKRKIVT

-534 EAANRS
+534 EAANKS
-540 FFAKLFGG
+540 FFAKIFGG
-548 LGGVDPYGST
+548 LGGVDPYGSA

-577 FSVEAFHTCLDGR
+577 FSVDAFYTCLNDR
-590 FPDNTILSH
+590 FPDNAILSH

-620 CPWQVYGYF
+620 CPWRVYGYF

-635 IRGDWQLLPWLGGR
+635 IRGDWQLLPWLGKR
-649 VPDGCGGRED
+649 VPNGRGGRED
-659 NPLPPLAR
+659 NPLPPLAK
-667 WKILDNLRRSLSPI
+667 WKLLDNLRRSLSPV
-681 FTQLTLVLGM
+681 FTLVTLVLGM

-700 AGGVAVVAAASNLL
+700 AGGIAVLAAASNLL

-721 VRRSGKRRRYH
+721 RSGKRRRYH

-762 AISSALWRMTISHKN
+762 AISSALWRMTVSHKN

-792 SIPFYFKKAWFS
+792 SVPFYYKKAWFS
-804 AAVGVFVIFFAQLRF
+804 AAAGIFVLLFAQLRF
-819 GKAVGLVW
+819 GRAVGLVW
-827 LLAPVLAW
+827 LLAPALAW

-840 SRKGRALPPADRAFL
+840 SRRGRALPPADRAFL

-882 QEQPGPA
+882 QEQPGPV

-906 MAAADLDILP
+906 MAAADLDLTP
-916 RRRAVELISHI
+916 RKRAVELISRV

-932 GLDKWK
+932 GLDKWR
-938 GHLYNWYDTAT
+938 GHLYNWYDTA
-949 AKPLHPRYVSTVDSG
+949 AAQPLRPRYVSTVDSG

-973 REGLYQWGETALARR
+973 REGLYQWGEDVLARR
-988 AEVLSDAMDCAPL
+988 AEALSDGMDCAPL
-1001 FDRERRLFSIG
+1001 FDPERRLFSIG
-1012 YEVEQDRLTD
+1012 YEVEQDKLTD

-1094 LSFCIYAQKRRGDKT
+1094 LSFCVYAQKRRGYKT
-1109 KRPWGISESGFYAF
+1109 KKPWGISESGFYAF
-1123 DPGMSYQ
+1123 DPGMNYQ

-1141 KRGLDT
+1141 KRGLDA
-1147 ELVVAP
+1147 ELVISP
-1153 YASFLAL
+1153 YSSFLAL

-1191 TPARMTGEED
+1191 TPSRLTGEED
-1201 HEVVRSYMS
+1201 REVVRSYMS
-1210 HHLGMSLVAI
+1210 HHLGMSLLAI

-1269 PGSGPA
+1269 PAPGPA
-1275 LVREG
+1275 LVQEG
-1280 EDWGRKYP
+1280 TDFGRRSP
-1288 RCHLLS
+1288 RCRLLS

-1299 LLACDNGLT
+1299 VLVCDNGLT
-1308 SSKAGENS
+1308 LSRAGELS
-1316 VTLAKPGEYYAPAGV
+1316 VTLARPGAYYAPAGV
-1331 SVFFSGPAGLA
+1331 SVFFNGPGGLT
-1342 GLTPAPLFQ
+1342 GLTPAPLYQ
-1351 NGRYRWEFDASG
+1351 EGGVYHWELDASV
-1363 ACWKFEREG
+1363 ACWSLEKEG
-1372 LSARIDLSVPRR
+1372 LSARTALTVPRR

-1392 ELRWTGKK
+1392 ELRSKG

-1425 FSRLFLEGSLEGKGA
+1425 FSRLFLECSLEGDGV
-1440 LFHRRPRGTEE
+1440 LFHRRPRGEEE
-1451 GPWLAA
+1451 GPYLAVL
-1457 AWTGEGSSASLDRA
+1457 WTGDGASASLDRSA
-1471 AVLGRGGLRALPNRK
+1471 ALGRGGLRALPGRRP
-1486 SGPLQN
+1486 GPLT
-1492 AVGSDP
+1492 AGTGSDP
-1498 CLMIRIPISLGS
+1498 CLMVRLPVTLAA
-1510 GERSAFSLALALGD
+1510 GEKKSFSLALALGD
-1524 SPAAAQGGVRRMLE
+1524 APEAAREGARRVLSGRDGGA
-1538 GKTGGPA
+1538 A
-1545 SLAPIA
+1545 SLAPSV
-1551 QKLALS
+1551 QKLALG
-1557 EEEALGAFHLLA
+1557 EREALSAFDLLSRLAAAEEGA
-1569 RLNAVE
+1569 
-1575 EKDRPPQSALWPY
+1575 DRPPQNTLWPY

-1598 GTLSGPDDVE
+1598 GRVAGETE
-1608 QAVLWCRW
+1608 EAVLWCRW
-1616 HQLLSRAGY
+1616 HQLLTRAGY
-1625 SFDLVLLLEE
+1625 PFDLVLLLEE
-1635 GGDYRRPLRSGLRSE
+1635 GGDYRRPLRSGITEE
-1650 LKKLGAESSLGAR
+1650 LKKLGAESALGAT
-1663 GGIHLAGPDAAPPVL
+1663 GGIHLAGPDAAPAVMA
-1678 DWAKAVLP
+1678 WARAVLP
-1686 PVGGNMWGPTTPAG
+1686 LEEREIA
-1700 QQSKTEGGEWPAQVV
+1700 
-1715 GPHREEI
+1715 EEI
-1722 SPPPPVRLS
+1722 APPPPAALS
-1731 PGPASWEME
+1731 PEPAPWEMA
-1740 GDTVTIRC
+1740 GDTVVIRC
-1748 GENLPP
+1748 GDHLPP
-1754 VGWSQVLCNPDFG
+1754 VGWSQVLCNPEFG
-1767 WLADETGAG
+1767 WLTDETGAG
-1776 FLWSGGNSREGRL
+1776 LLWSGGNAREGKL
-1789 TSWANDPLAVGG
+1789 TPWANDPLAVGG
-1801 QEKIAVSLDGRDV
+1801 QEAVMVNLDGGIYSV
-1814 SAFAAGDGL
+1814 FAAGDGL
-1823 PCTVT
+1823 ACTVT
-1828 CGPGFARWEKELRE
+1828 YGPGFARWEKELPGAR
-1842 NLGTG
+1842 
-1847 GQRPPLLTVEGF
+1847 LTAEGF
-1859 VPLEGNRRIL
+1859 VPLEENRRVL
-1869 RFTLSGASGRI
+1869 RFTLTGGSGR
-1880 LYRLGEG
+1880 LTYRLGEG
-1887 EVLSAALS
+1887 EPISAALAN
-1895 EGQPAS
+1895 GQRVC
-1901 LVTKERAGRPC
+1901 LVTKESGGGPS
-1912 SRFFREDFR
+1912 SRFLREDFPP
-1921 QEQERTLAW
+1921 EETLSW
-1930 WREKVSALTVK
+1930 WRERVSALTVK
-1941 TPDGVLDRYVSGWCL
+1941 TPDGALDRYLGGWCL
-1956 YQVIACRL
+1956 YQVIACRM
-1964 MARTSQY
+1964 MARPSQY

-1986 AALVYTWPE
+1986 AALVYAWPQ

-2028 RISDDLLWLPWVTAR
+2028 RISDDLLWLPWVLCR
-2043 YCTVTGDWG
+2043 YCAVTGDWAL
-2052 ILEEEV
+2052 LEEEV
-2058 PYLTARTLEP
+2058 PYLTARPLEP

-2081 KRENLY
+2081 VRESLY
-2087 RHGLVAILCAL
+2087 RHGLAAIQCAL
-2098 GRGTGP
+2098 SRGTGP
-2104 HGLAKMGGGDWN
+2104 HGLARMGSGDWN
-2116 DGMDKVGGESVW
+2116 DGMDKVEGESVW

-2135 VLQDFAVLC
+2135 VLQDFAALC

-2149 EARADD
+2149 GARADD
-2155 LLRHADRLL
+2155 LLRRADSLIK
-2164 QAAQS
+2164 AAQS

-2182 DGTPLGSEQSDQCQ
+2182 DGAPLGSAESAQCQ

-2202 SFALFPGGTDRKQ
+2202 SFALFPAGTDRKR
-2215 ADQALSAALDRLFD
+2215 ADEAVSAALDRLFD
-2229 RKNGVVRLFDPAFDG
+2229 REAGVVRLFDPAFDSTG
-2244 QGEKDPGYIKGYPA
+2244 DKDPGYIKGYPA

-2275 MACFRLDRPGDGWA
+2275 MACFRLDRPAEGWA
-2289 ILKALLPEGHETDI
+2289 VLKALLPEGHETEI

-2338 QIAVQELLGLKVA
+2338 QVAIQELLGLRVL
-2351 EGRLTVEP
+2351 EGRLAVEP
-2359 NLPPDWPGYEAK
+2359 NLPPDWPGYEAV
-2371 WTLPGGTLGIFVKRT
+2371 WRLPKGELTICVQRA
-2386 GAYSAVL
+2386 GAYSAKL
-2393 DGKLVKDGVLLAE
+2393 DGQPVQEGVPLAE
-2406 LTGDHR
+2406 LKGTHR

>member
-1 MNTPHVPMDDM
+1 MSNTPHVPMDDA
-12 HLKRYAANAA
+12 HLKQYAANAA
-22 KELKRS
+22 REARLE
-28 GVVSCRALSRGLKA
+28 GAVSCRALSRRVRAG
-42 DLRTVCRA
+42 LRTVR
-50 REALNLWSAGQTALP
+50 RTQEALNLWSGGQTALP

-88 LRGGKPL
+88 LKGGKPL
-95 RGTAGGEALLQCCAR
+95 RGTAGGAALLQRCAQ
-110 SALWAVPDLHQ
+110 SALWAVPGLDQ

-126 FLEGFQSVCPLTE
+126 YLEGFQSVCPLTE
-139 RELSLLVPAL
+139 RELSLFVPAL
-149 AGVLAER
+149 AGALLER
-156 LARLC
+156 LAGLC
-161 GDLEAIKE
+161 GDVDALKG
-169 DKVPSEEMGAVFTA
+169 DKVPAEEMGAVFTA
-183 LRALSGGEWT
+183 LRVLSGTEWT
-193 ALLEGASRVERVLVQ
+193 ALLEGASRVERVLNR

-213 YPRMDEDTR
+213 YPHMDEDTR
-222 RRYRQRVCQLAKKR
+222 RRYRQRVCRLAKKYR
-236 GPGEEETARRALE
+236 LEEGQAARRALE
-249 LAKKGEGARR
+249 LAQKGEGPRR

-265 YREPLGR
+265 YREPLGKG
-272 EERPRSGVSYGVA
+272 ERSRSGVSYGV
-285 VAGLSLIAA
+285 VVLGLSLLAS

-305 AALLLILPLSDIVK
+305 AAVLLILPLSDIVK
-319 NVLDFLLVRLVPPR
+319 NVLDFLLVRLVSPR
-333 PVPRMELEGGIPR
+333 PVPRMELEDGIPR

-361 DSGPRL
+361 DSGPKL

-388 ILADLPDSNTPMGA
+388 VLADLPDSGVPMGE
-402 EGRAWLDSARK
+402 EGTAWMDSARRA
-413 EIDAL
+413 IDSL
-418 NAKYGGGFYLFFRT
+418 NEKYGGGFYLFFR
-432 PAFSQRDERYMGW
+432 PPKFSKRDERYMGW

-457 LLKGRHTGLEVKA
+457 LLKGKASGLEVKA
-470 GERGW
+470 GERSW

-510 VIDPKKKVVT
+510 VIDPKRKIVT

-534 EAANRS
+534 EAANKS
-540 FFAKLFGG
+540 FFAKIFGG
-548 LGGVDPYGST
+548 LGGVDPYGSA

-577 FSVEAFHTCLDGR
+577 FSVDAFYTCLNDR
-590 FPDNTILSH
+590 FPDNAILSH

-635 IRGDWQLLPWLGGR
+635 IRGDWQLLPWLGKR
-649 VPDGCGGRED
+649 VPNGRGGRED
-659 NPLPPLAR
+659 NPLPPLAK
-667 WKILDNLRRSLSPI
+667 WKLLDNLRRSLSPV
-681 FTQLTLVLGM
+681 FTLVTLVLGM

-700 AGGVAVVAAASNLL
+700 AGGIAVLAAASNLL

-721 VRRSGKRRRYH
+721 RSGKRRRYH

-762 AISSALWRMTISHKN
+762 AISSALWRMTVSHKN

-792 SIPFYFKKAWFS
+792 SVPFYYKKVWFS
-804 AAVGVFVIFFAQLRF
+804 AAAGIFVLLFAQLRF
-819 GKAVGLVW
+819 GRAVGLVW
-827 LLAPVLAW
+827 LLAPALAW

-840 SRKGRALPPADRAFL
+840 SRRGRALPPADRAFL

-882 QEQPGPA
+882 QEQPGPV

-906 MAAADLDILP
+906 MAAADLDLTP
-916 RRRAVELISHI
+916 RKRAVELISRV

-932 GLDKWK
+932 GLDKWR
-938 GHLYNWYDTAT
+938 GHLYNWYDTA
-949 AKPLHPRYVSTVDSG
+949 AAQPLRPRYVSTVDSG

-973 REGLYQWGETALARR
+973 REGLYQWGEDVLARR
-988 AEVLSDAMDCAPL
+988 AEALSDGMDCAPL
-1001 FDRERRLFSIG
+1001 FDPERRLFSIG
-1012 YEVEQDRLTD
+1012 YEVEQDKLTD

-1094 LSFCIYAQKRRGDKT
+1094 LSFCVYAQKRRGYKT
-1109 KRPWGISESGFYAF
+1109 KKPWGISESGFYAF
-1123 DPGMSYQ
+1123 DPGMNYQ

-1141 KRGLDT
+1141 KRGLDA
-1147 ELVVAP
+1147 ELVISP
-1153 YASFLAL
+1153 YSSFLAL

-1191 TPARMTGEED
+1191 TPSRLTGEED
-1201 HEVVRSYMS
+1201 REVVRSYMS
-1210 HHLGMSLVAI
+1210 HHLGMSLLAI

-1258 QEERDFPARLR
+1258 QEERDFPVRLR
-1269 PGSGPA
+1269 PAPGPA
-1275 LVREG
+1275 LVQEG
-1280 EDWGRKYP
+1280 TDFGRRSP
-1288 RCHLLS
+1288 RCRLLS

-1299 LLACDNGLT
+1299 VLVCDNGLT
-1308 SSKAGENS
+1308 LSRAGELS
-1316 VTLAKPGEYYAPAGV
+1316 VTLARPGAYYAPAGV
-1331 SVFFSGPAGLA
+1331 SVFFNGPGGLT
-1342 GLTPAPLFQ
+1342 GLTPAPLYQ
-1351 NGRYRWEFDASG
+1351 EGGVYHWELDASA
-1363 ACWKFEREG
+1363 ACWSLEKEG
-1372 LSARIDLSVPRR
+1372 LSARTALTVPRR

-1392 ELRWTGKK
+1392 ELRSKG

-1425 FSRLFLEGSLEGKGA
+1425 FSRLFLECSLEGDGV
-1440 LFHRRPRGTEE
+1440 LFHRRPRGEEE
-1451 GPWLAA
+1451 GPYLAVL
-1457 AWTGEGSSASLDRA
+1457 WTGDGASASLDRSA
-1471 AVLGRGGLRALPNRK
+1471 ALGRGGLRALPGRRP
-1486 SGPLQN
+1486 GPLT
-1492 AVGSDP
+1492 AGTGSDP
-1498 CLMIRIPISLGS
+1498 CLMVRLPVTLAA
-1510 GERSAFSLALALGD
+1510 GEKKSFSLALALGD
-1524 SPAAAQGGVRRMLE
+1524 APEAAREGARRVLSGRDGGA
-1538 GKTGGPA
+1538 A
-1545 SLAPIA
+1545 SLAPSV
-1551 QKLALS
+1551 QKLALG
-1557 EEEALGAFHLLA
+1557 EREALSAFDLLSRLAAAEEGA
-1569 RLNAVE
+1569 
-1575 EKDRPPQSALWPY
+1575 DRPPQNTLWPY

-1598 GTLSGPDDVE
+1598 GRVAGETE
-1608 QAVLWCRW
+1608 EAVLWCRW
-1616 HQLLSRAGY
+1616 HQLLTRAGY
-1625 SFDLVLLLEE
+1625 PFDLVLLLEE
-1635 GGDYRRPLRSGLRSE
+1635 GGDYRRPLRSGITEE
-1650 LKKLGAESSLGAR
+1650 LKKLGAESALGAT
-1663 GGIHLAGPDAAPPVL
+1663 GGIHLAGPDAAPAVMA
-1678 DWAKAVLP
+1678 WARAVLP
-1686 PVGGNMWGPTTPAG
+1686 LEEREIA
-1700 QQSKTEGGEWPAQVV
+1700 
-1715 GPHREEI
+1715 EEI
-1722 SPPPPVRLS
+1722 APPPPAALS
-1731 PGPASWEME
+1731 PEPAPWEMA
-1740 GDTVTIRC
+1740 GDTVVIRC
-1748 GENLPP
+1748 GDHLPP
-1754 VGWSQVLCNPDFG
+1754 VGWSQVLCNPEFG
-1767 WLADETGAG
+1767 WLTDETGAG
-1776 FLWSGGNSREGRL
+1776 LLWSGGNAREGKL
-1789 TSWANDPLAVGG
+1789 TPWANDPLAVGG
-1801 QEKIAVSLDGRDV
+1801 QEAVMVNLDGGIYSV
-1814 SAFAAGDGL
+1814 FAAGDGL
-1823 PCTVT
+1823 ACTVT
-1828 CGPGFARWEKELRE
+1828 YGPGFARWEKELPGAR
-1842 NLGTG
+1842 
-1847 GQRPPLLTVEGF
+1847 LTAEGF
-1859 VPLEGNRRIL
+1859 VPLEENRRVL
-1869 RFTLSGASGRI
+1869 RFTLTGGSGR
-1880 LYRLGEG
+1880 LTYRLGEG
-1887 EVLSAALS
+1887 EPISAALAN
-1895 EGQPAS
+1895 GQRVC
-1901 LVTKERAGRPC
+1901 LVTKESGGGLS
-1912 SRFFREDFR
+1912 SRFLREDFPP
-1921 QEQERTLAW
+1921 EETLSW
-1930 WREKVSALTVK
+1930 WRERVSALTVK
-1941 TPDGVLDRYVSGWCL
+1941 TPDGALDRYLGGWCL
-1956 YQVIACRL
+1956 YQVIACRM

-1986 AALVYTWPE
+1986 AALVYAWPQ

-2028 RISDDLLWLPWVTAR
+2028 RISDDLLWLPWVLCR
-2043 YCTVTGDWG
+2043 YCAVTGDWAL
-2052 ILEEEV
+2052 LEEEV
-2058 PYLTARTLEP
+2058 PYLAARPLEP

-2081 KRENLY
+2081 VRESLY
-2087 RHGLVAILCAL
+2087 RHGLAAIQCAL
-2098 GRGTGP
+2098 SRGTGP
-2104 HGLAKMGGGDWN
+2104 HGLARMGSGDWN
-2116 DGMDKVGGESVW
+2116 DGMDKVEGESVW

-2135 VLQDFAVLC
+2135 VLQDFAALC

-2149 EARADD
+2149 GARADD
-2155 LLRHADRLL
+2155 LLRRADSLIK
-2164 QAAQS
+2164 AAQS

-2182 DGTPLGSEQSDQCQ
+2182 DGAPLGSAESAQCQ

-2202 SFALFPGGTDRKQ
+2202 SFALFPAGTDRKR
-2215 ADQALSAALDRLFD
+2215 ADEAVSAALDRLFD
-2229 RKNGVVRLFDPAFDG
+2229 REAGVVRLFDPAFDSTG
-2244 QGEKDPGYIKGYPA
+2244 DKDPGYIKGYPA

-2275 MACFRLDRPGDGWA
+2275 MACFRLDRPAEGWA
-2289 ILKALLPEGHETDI
+2289 VLKALLPEGHETEI

-2329 YTGAAGWYW
+2329 YTGAAGWYL
-2338 QIAVQELLGLKVA
+2338 QVAIQELLGLRVL
-2351 EGRLTVEP
+2351 EGRLAVEP
-2359 NLPPDWPGYEAK
+2359 NLPPDWPGYEAV
-2371 WTLPGGTLGIFVKRT
+2371 WRLPKGELTICVQRA
-2386 GAYSAVL
+2386 GAYSAKL
-2393 DGKLVKDGVLLAE
+2393 DGQPVQEGVPLAE
-2406 LTGDHR
+2406 LKGTHR

>member
-1 MNTPHVPMDDM
+1 MDDA
-12 HLKRYAANAA
+12 HLKQYAANAA
-22 KELKRS
+22 REARLE
-28 GVVSCRALSRGLKA
+28 GAVSCRALSRRVRAG
-42 DLRTVCRA
+42 LRTTRRA
-50 REALNLWSAGQTALP
+50 QEALNPWSAGRTALP

-88 LRGGKPL
+88 LKGGKPL
-95 RGTAGGEALLQCCAR
+95 RGTAGGAALLQRCAQ
-110 SALWAVPDLHQ
+110 SALWAVPDLDQ

-126 FLEGFQSVCPLTE
+126 YLEGFQSVCPLTE
-139 RELSLLVPAL
+139 RELSLFVPAL
-149 AGVLAER
+149 AGALVER
-156 LARLC
+156 LAGLC
-161 GDLEAIKE
+161 SDVDALKG
-169 DKVPSEEMGAVFTA
+169 DKVPAEEMGAVFTA
-183 LRALSGGEWT
+183 LRALSGAEWT
-193 ALLEGASRVERVLVQ
+193 ALLEGASRVERVLNR

-213 YPRMDEDTR
+213 YPHMDEDTR
-222 RRYRQRVCQLAKKR
+222 RRYRQRVCLLAKKYR
-236 GPGEEETARRALE
+236 LEEGQAARRALE
-249 LAKKGEGARR
+249 LAQKGEGPRR

-265 YREPLGR
+265 YREPLGKR
-272 EERPRSGVSYGVA
+272 ERSRSGVSYGVA
-285 VAGLSLIAA
+285 VLGLSLLAS

-305 AALLLILPLSDIVK
+305 AAVLLILPLSDIVK
-319 NVLDFLLVRLVPPR
+319 NVLDFLLVRLVAPR
-333 PVPRMELEGGIPR
+333 PVPRMELEGGIPK

-361 DSGPRL
+361 DSGPKL

-388 ILADLPDSNTPMGA
+388 ILADLPDSGVPMGE
-402 EGRAWLDSARK
+402 EGTAWMDSARRAV
-413 EIDAL
+413 DSL
-418 NAKYGGGFYLFFRT
+418 NEKYGGGFFLFFRT
-432 PAFSQRDERYMGW
+432 PKFSKRDERYMGW

-457 LLKGRHTGLEVKA
+457 LLKGRESGLEVKT
-470 GERGW
+470 GERSW
-475 LRQVKYVITLDSDTS
+475 LGQVKYVITLDSDTS
-490 LNVGTARELT
+490 LNVGTAREMA

-510 VIDPKKKVVT
+510 VIDPKRRVVT
-520 AGHAL
+520 TGHAL

-534 EAANRS
+534 EAANKS
-540 FFAKLFGG
+540 FFAKIFGG
-548 LGGVDPYGST
+548 LGGVDPYGSA

-568 QGTYTGKGV
+568 QGTYTGKGI
-577 FSVEAFHTCLDGR
+577 FSVDAFYTCLNDR
-590 FPDNTILSH
+590 FPDNAILSH

-635 IRGDWQLLPWLGGR
+635 IRGDWQLLPWLGKR
-649 VPDGCGGRED
+649 VPDGRGGRED
-659 NPLPPLAR
+659 NPLPPLAK
-667 WKILDNLRRSLSPI
+667 WKLLDNLRRSLSPV
-681 FTQLTLVLGM
+681 FTLVTLVLGM

-700 AGGVAVVAAASNLL
+700 AGGIAVLAAASNLL

-792 SIPFYFKKAWFS
+792 SVPFYYKKAWFS
-804 AAVGVFVIFFAQLRF
+804 AAAGIFVLLFAQLRF
-819 GKAVGLVW
+819 GRAVGLVW
-827 LLAPVLAW
+827 LLAPALAW

-840 SRKGRALPPADRAFL
+840 SRRGRALPPADRAFL

-882 QEQPGPA
+882 QEQPGPV

-906 MAAADLDILP
+906 MAAADLDLTP
-916 RRRAVELISHI
+916 RKRAVELISRI

-932 GLDKWK
+932 GLDKWR
-938 GHLYNWYDTAT
+938 GHLYNWYDTA
-949 AKPLHPRYVSTVDSG
+949 AAQPLRPRYVSTVDSG

-973 REGLYQWGETALARR
+973 REGLYQWGEDVLARR
-988 AEVLSDAMDCAPL
+988 AEALSDAMDCAPL
-1001 FDRERRLFSIG
+1001 FDPERRLFSIG
-1012 YEVEQDRLTD
+1012 YEVEQDKLTD

-1094 LSFCIYAQKRRGDKT
+1094 LSFCVYAQKRRGYKT

-1123 DPGMSYQ
+1123 DPGMNYQ

-1141 KRGLDT
+1141 KRGLDA
-1147 ELVVAP
+1147 ELVISP
-1153 YASFLAL
+1153 YSSFLAL

-1191 TPARMTGEED
+1191 TPSRLTGEED
-1201 HEVVRSYMS
+1201 REVVRSYMS
-1210 HHLGMSLVAI
+1210 HHLGMSLLAI

-1226 NVMQRRFMRDCDM
+1226 NVMQKRFMRDCDM

-1258 QEERDFPARLR
+1258 QEERDFPPRLR
-1269 PGSGPA
+1269 PAPGPA
-1275 LVREG
+1275 LAQEG
-1280 EDWGRKYP
+1280 TDFGRRFP
-1288 RCHLLS
+1288 RCRLLS

-1299 LLACDNGLT
+1299 VLVCDNGLT
-1308 SSKAGENS
+1308 LSRAGELS
-1316 VTLAKPGEYYAPAGV
+1316 VTLARPGAYYAPAGV
-1331 SVFFSGPAGLA
+1331 SVFFNGSDGMV
-1342 GLTPAPLFQ
+1342 GLTPAPLYQ
-1351 NGRYRWEFDASG
+1351 EGNQCCWAFDSG
-1363 ACWKFEREG
+1363 GAVWHMERDG
-1372 LSARIDLSVPRR
+1372 LSARTALTVPRR

-1392 ELRWTGKK
+1392 ELRSKG

-1425 FSRLFLEGSLEGKGA
+1425 FSRLFLECSLEGDGA
-1440 LFHRRPRGTEE
+1440 LFHCRTRGEEE
-1451 GPWLAA
+1451 GPYLAVL
-1457 AWTGEGSSASLDRA
+1457 WTGDGASASLDRSA
-1471 AVLGRGGLRALPNRK
+1471 ALGRGGLRALPSRK
-1486 SGPLQN
+1486 PGPLT
-1492 AVGSDP
+1492 AGMGSDP
-1498 CLMIRIPISLGS
+1498 CLMVRLPVTLAA
-1510 GERSAFSLALALGD
+1510 GEKKSFSLALALGD
-1524 SPAAAQGGVRRMLE
+1524 TPEAAREGARRILS
-1538 GKTGGPA
+1538 GRDGGPA
-1545 SLAPIA
+1545 SLAPSV
-1551 QKLALS
+1551 QKLALG
-1557 EEEALGAFHLLA
+1557 EREALSAFDLLSRLAAAEEGA
-1569 RLNAVE
+1569 
-1575 EKDRPPQSALWPY
+1575 DRPPQNTLWPY

-1598 GTLSGPDDVE
+1598 GTVAGE
-1608 QAVLWCRW
+1608 TEEAVLWCRW
-1616 HQLLSRAGY
+1616 HQLLTRAGY
-1625 SFDLVLLLEE
+1625 PFDLVLLLEE
-1635 GGDYRRPLRSGLRSE
+1635 GGDYRRPLRSGITEE
-1650 LKKLGAESSLGAR
+1650 LKKLGAESALGAK
-1663 GGIHLAGPDAAPPVL
+1663 GGIHLAGPDAAPAVL
-1678 DWAKAVLP
+1678 AWARAVLP
-1686 PVGGNMWGPTTPAG
+1686 LEEREIA
-1700 QQSKTEGGEWPAQVV
+1700 
-1715 GPHREEI
+1715 EEI
-1722 SPPPPVRLS
+1722 APPPPAALA
-1731 PGPASWEME
+1731 PEPAPWEMV
-1740 GDTVTIRC
+1740 GDTVVIRC
-1748 GENLPP
+1748 GGHLPL
-1754 VGWSQVLCNPDFG
+1754 VGWSQVLCNPEFG
-1767 WLADETGAG
+1767 WLTDETGAG
-1776 FLWSGGNSREGRL
+1776 LLWSGGNAREGKL
-1789 TSWANDPLAVGG
+1789 TPWANDPLSVGG
-1801 QEKIAVSLDGRDV
+1801 QEAVTVSLDGGAYSV
-1814 SAFAAGDGL
+1814 FAAGDGL
-1823 PCTVT
+1823 ACTVT
-1828 CGPGFARWEKELRE
+1828 YGPGFARWEKELPGAR
-1842 NLGTG
+1842 
-1847 GQRPPLLTVEGF
+1847 LTAEGF
-1859 VPLEGNRRIL
+1859 VPLEENRRIL
-1869 RFTLSGASGRI
+1869 RFTLTGGSGR
-1880 LYRLGEG
+1880 LTYRLGEG
-1887 EVLSAALS
+1887 EPISTALAD
-1895 EGQPAS
+1895 GQRVC
-1901 LVTKERAGRPC
+1901 LVTKQSGGGPS
-1912 SRFFREDFR
+1912 SRFLREDFPP
-1921 QEQERTLAW
+1921 EETLSW
-1930 WREKVSALTVK
+1930 WRERVSALTVK
-1941 TPDGVLDRYVSGWCL
+1941 TPDGALDRYLGGWCL
-1956 YQVIACRL
+1956 YQVIACRM

-1986 AALVYTWPE
+1986 AALVYAWPQ

-2028 RISDDLLWLPWVTAR
+2028 RISDDLLWLPWVLCR
-2043 YCTVTGDWG
+2043 YCAVTGDWAL
-2052 ILEEEV
+2052 LEEEV
-2058 PYLTARTLEP
+2058 PYLTAKPLEP

-2081 KRENLY
+2081 VRESLY
-2087 RHGLVAILCAL
+2087 RHGLAAIQCAL
-2098 GRGTGP
+2098 SRGTGP
-2104 HGLAKMGGGDWN
+2104 HGLARMGSGDWN
-2116 DGMDKVGGESVW
+2116 DGMDKVEGESVW

-2149 EARADD
+2149 GARADD
-2155 LLRHADRLL
+2155 LLRRADSLIK
-2164 QAAQS
+2164 AAQS

-2182 DGTPLGSEQSDQCQ
+2182 DGAPLGSAESGQCQ

-2202 SFALFPGGTDRKQ
+2202 SFALFPAGTDRKR
-2215 ADQALSAALDRLFD
+2215 ADEAVSAALDRLFD
-2229 RKNGVVRLFDPAFDG
+2229 REAGVVRLFDPAFDSTG
-2244 QGEKDPGYIKGYPA
+2244 DKDPGYIKGYPA

-2275 MACFRLDRPGDGWA
+2275 MACFRLDRPAEGWA
-2289 ILKALLPEGHETDI
+2289 ILKALLPEGHETEI

-2338 QIAVQELLGLKVA
+2338 QVAVQELLGLRVL

-2359 NLPPDWPGYEAK
+2359 NLPPDWPGYEAV
-2371 WTLPGGTLGIFVKRT
+2371 WRLPKGELTICVQRAGS
-2386 GAYSAVL
+2386 YSAKL
-2393 DGKLVKDGVLLAE
+2393 DGKPVQEGVPLAE
-2406 LTGDHR
+2406 LKGKHR

>member
-1 MNTPHVPMDDM
+1 MSNTPHVPMDDA
-12 HLKRYAANAA
+12 HLKQYAANAA
-22 KELKRS
+22 KELKLS
-28 GVVSCRALSRGLKA
+28 GTVPCRRLSGL
-42 DLRTVCRA
+42 LRDSLKKVRRA
-50 REALNLWSAGQTALP
+50 QELLSVWSRAQSALP
-65 GAAEWLLDNHYL
+65 GAVEWLLDNHYL
-77 AVREGERAREA
+77 AVREGERALAA
-88 LRGGKPL
+88 LKRGRPL
-95 RGTAGGEALLQCCAR
+95 RGTKRGETLLQCCAR

-126 FLEGFQSVCPLTE
+126 YLEGFQSVCPLTE
-139 RELSLLVPAL
+139 RELSLLVPVL
-149 AGVLAER
+149 AGTLVGQLAG
-156 LARLC
+156 LC
-161 GDLEAIKE
+161 GDLEGLKE
-169 DKVPSEEMGAVFTA
+169 GKVSPEEMAPIFGG

-222 RRYRQRVCQLAKKR
+222 RRYRQEVCRLAKKYR
-236 GPGEEETARRALE
+236 LEEGQAARRALE
-249 LAKKGEGARR
+249 LAKKGEGPRR
-259 HVGWYL
+259 HLGWYL
-265 YREPLGR
+265 YREPLGKP
-272 EERPRSGVSYGVA
+272 EHPRSGVSYGLA
-285 VAGLSLIAA
+285 VTGLSLAAA

-305 AALLLILPLSDIVK
+305 AAVLLILPLSDIVK

-333 PVPRMELEGGIPR
+333 PVPRMALEGGVPR

-361 DSGPRL
+361 DSGPKL

-388 ILADLPDSNTPMGA
+388 ILADLPDSGTLMGA
-402 EGRAWLDSARK
+402 EGAAWMDSARK
-413 EIDAL
+413 AINAL
-418 NAKYGGGFYLFFRT
+418 NEKYGGGFYLFFRT

-457 LLKGRHTGLEVKA
+457 LLKGRPAGLEVKA

-475 LRQVKYVITLDSDTS
+475 LRQVKYVITLDADTS

-540 FFAKLFGG
+540 FFAKIFGG

-568 QGTYTGKGV
+568 QGTYTGKGI
-577 FSVEAFHTCLDGR
+577 FSVDAFHTCLDSR

-607 RAGLLGEV
+607 RAGLLGEA

-620 CPWQVYGYF
+620 CPWQVYGYY

-635 IRGDWQLLPWLGGR
+635 IRGDWQLLPWLGKR
-649 VPDGCGGRED
+649 VPDGHGGKED

-667 WKILDNLRRSLSPI
+667 WKILDNLRRSLSPV
-681 FTQLTLVLGM
+681 FTLLTLVLGM

-732 STVIAGL
+732 STVISGL
-739 AGAILQTAVQLIFLP
+739 AGAILQTAIQLIFLP

-762 AISSALWRMTISHKN
+762 AISSALWRMGVSHKN
-777 LLAWVTAAQ
+777 MLAWVTAAQ

-792 SIPFYFKKAWFS
+792 SIPFYYKKAWFL
-804 AAVGVFVIFFAQLRF
+804 AAVGVLVVLCAQLRF
-819 GKAVGLVW
+819 GKAVGIVW
-827 LLAPVLAW
+827 LLAPALAW
-835 AVSRP
+835 GVSRP
-840 SRKGRALPPADRAFL
+840 SKRGRALPPADRAFL

-870 REEDHFLPPDNW
+870 REEDHWLPPDNW
-882 QEQPGPA
+882 QEQPGPV

-897 NIGMALLSV
+897 NIGMALLSA

-916 RRRAVELISHI
+916 RRRAVELIGHI

-938 GHLYNWYDTAT
+938 GHLYNWYDTSTGA
-949 AKPLHPRYVSTVDSG
+949 PLRPRYVSTVDSG

-973 REGLYQWGETALARR
+973 REGLYQWGEDVLARR
-988 AEVLSDAMDCAPL
+988 AEALSGAMDCAPL
-1001 FDRERRLFSIG
+1001 FDPERRLFSIG
-1012 YEVEQDRLTD
+1012 YEVEQDRLTG

-1069 TGTMFEYFMPNLLLP
+1069 TGTMFEYFMPNLLMP

-1094 LSFCIYAQKRRGDKT
+1094 LSFCVYAQKRRGYKT
-1109 KRPWGISESGFYAF
+1109 KKPWGISESGFYAF

-1210 HHLGMSLVAI
+1210 HHLGMSLVAV
-1220 DNVLRD
+1220 DNALRD
-1226 NVMQRRFMRDCDM
+1226 NVMQKRFMRDCDM
-1239 SAYRELLQE
+1239 AAYRELLQE

-1258 QEERDFPARLR
+1258 QEERDFPVRLR
-1269 PGSGPA
+1269 PNSGPA

-1280 EDWGRKYP
+1280 ECFDRKYP
-1288 RCHLLS
+1288 RCHLLT
-1294 NGSYS
+1294 NGSCS

-1308 SSKAGENS
+1308 ASRLGEIS
-1316 VTLAKPGEYYAPAGV
+1316 MTLARPGEYCAPAGV
-1331 SVFFSGPAGLA
+1331 SVFWNGPGGLA
-1342 GLTPAPLFQ
+1342 GLTPAPLYQ
-1351 NGRYRWEFDASG
+1351 SGGTYRWEFDANG
-1363 ACWKFEREG
+1363 AVWHFEREG
-1372 LSARIDLSVPRR
+1372 LSARTALSLPRR

-1392 ELRWTGKK
+1392 ELFWNGRKK
-1400 RLEGELLFYL
+1400 LEGEVLFYL
-1410 EPVLCPQRDFDAHPA
+1410 EPVLCPRRDFDAHPA
-1425 FSRLFLEGSLEGKGA
+1425 FSRLFLECSLEGNGA
-1440 LFHRRPRGTEE
+1440 LFRRRPRGEE
-1451 GPWLAA
+1451 ESVYLAA
-1457 AWTGEGSSASLDRA
+1457 AWTGEGASAALDRSVA
-1471 AVLGRGGLRALPNRK
+1471 LGRGGLRALAGRK
-1486 SGPLQN
+1486 PGHLKP
-1492 AVGSDP
+1492 GMGTDP
-1498 CLMIRIPISLGS
+1498 CLMVRIPLSLS
-1510 GERSAFSLALALGD
+1510 PGERKTLSFVLVLGD
-1524 SPAAAQGGVRRMLE
+1524 SSAAAQAGARRVLE
-1538 GKTGGPA
+1538 GKDGGPA
-1545 SLAPIA
+1545 SLAPMA

-1557 EEEALGAFHLLA
+1557 EQEALAAFDLLA

-1598 GTLSGPDDVE
+1598 GTVSQE
-1608 QAVLWCRW
+1608 EKMEEAVLWCRW
-1616 HQLLSRAGY
+1616 HQFLTRAGY
-1625 SFDLVLLLEE
+1625 PFDLVLLLEE
-1635 GGDYRRPLRSGLRSE
+1635 GGDYRRPLRSALRSE
-1650 LKKLGAESSLGAR
+1650 LKKLGAESALGAR
-1663 GGIHLAGPDAAPPVL
+1663 GGIHLAGPDASPAVL
-1678 DWAKAVLP
+1678 AWAKAILP
-1686 PVGGNMWGPTTPAG
+1686 LAEDAVGAAALGGPPE
-1700 QQSKTEGGEWPAQVV
+1700 S
-1715 GPHREEI
+1715 I
-1722 SPPPPVRLS
+1722 SPPPPVHLS
-1731 PGPASWEME
+1731 PGPAPWTME
-1740 GDTVTIRC
+1740 RDTVTIRC
-1748 GENLPP
+1748 GDRLPP
-1754 VGWSQVLCNPDFG
+1754 VGWSQVLCNQSFG
-1767 WLADETGAG
+1767 WLTDETGAG

-1789 TSWANDPLAVGG
+1789 TGWANDPLAVGG
-1801 QEKIAVSLDGRDV
+1801 QEKIMVNLNGQDF
-1814 SAFAAGDGL
+1814 SAFAAGEGL

-1828 CGPGFARWEKELRE
+1828 YSPGFARWEKALP
-1842 NLGTG
+1842 TG
-1847 GQRPPLLTVEGF
+1847 RLTAEGF
-1859 VPLEGNRRIL
+1859 VPIDSHRRII
-1869 RFTLSGASGRI
+1869 RFTLTGASGR
-1880 LYRLGEG
+1880 LTYRLGE
-1887 EVLSAALS
+1887 EEAVSAALDD
-1895 EGQPAS
+1895 GQSVS
-1901 LVTKERAGRPC
+1901 LVTKEKGGKPC
-1912 SRFFREDFR
+1912 SRFFRESFR
-1921 QEQERTLAW
+1921 KEEEKTLAW
-1930 WREKVSALTVK
+1930 WRERVSALAVK
-1941 TPDGVLDRYVSGWCL
+1941 TPDGALDRYLGGWCL
-1956 YQVIACRL
+1956 YQVIACRM

-1971 QNGGAFGFRDQLQDA
+1971 QNGGAFGFRDQLQDS
-1986 AALVYTWPE
+1986 AALLYVWPE

-2043 YCTVTGDWG
+2043 YCAVTGDWAV
-2052 ILEEEV
+2052 LEEEV
-2058 PYLTARTLEP
+2058 PYLTARPLEP
-2068 GEKDRYEVPGVSE
+2068 GEKDRYEVPQVSGR
-2081 KRENLY
+2081 RESLY
-2087 RHGLVAILCAL
+2087 RHGLAAVLCAL
-2098 GRGTGP
+2098 GRGTGL
-2104 HGLAKMGGGDWN
+2104 HGLARMGGGDWN
-2116 DGMDKVGGESVW
+2116 DGMDRVGGESVW

-2155 LLRHADRLL
+2155 LLRHADSLL
-2164 QAAQS
+2164 QAAQN

-2202 SFALFPGGTDRKQ
+2202 SFAMFPSGTDRQ
-2215 ADQALSAALDRLFD
+2215 RADEGVAAALDRLFD
-2229 RKNGVVRLFDPAFDG
+2229 REAGVVRLFDPAFDG
-2244 QGEKDPGYIKGYPA
+2244 EGEKDPGYIRGYPA

-2266 YTHASVWLA
+2266 YTHGAVWLA
-2275 MACFRLDRPGDGWA
+2275 MACFRLDRRLDGWA
-2289 ILKALLPEGHETDI
+2289 ILKALLPEGHETER

-2314 VSYAPGRVGR
+2314 VSYASGQVGR
-2324 AGWSW
+2324 AGWTW

-2338 QIAVQELLGLKVA
+2338 QTAVRELLGLKVA

-2359 NLPPDWPGYEAK
+2359 NLPPDWPGYEARWK
-2371 WTLPGGTLGIFVKRT
+2371 LSQGELAISVKRT
-2386 GAYSAVL
+2386 GSYSAKL
-2393 DGKLVKDGVLLAE
+2393 DGKSVKGGVPLAE
-2406 LTGDHR
+2406 LTGAHK
-2412 LEVTV
+2412 LEVTI

>member
-1 MNTPHVPMDDM
+1 MNTPHVPMDDA
-12 HLKRYAANAA
+12 HLKQYAANAA
-22 KELKRS
+22 REAK
-28 GVVSCRALSRGLKA
+28 GAGMVSCRALSRA
-42 DLRTVCRA
+42 VRAQLRTVCRA
-50 REALNLWSAGQTALP
+50 REALDLWSAGRTTAP
-65 GAAEWLLDNHYL
+65 GAVEWLLDNHYL
-77 AVREGERAREA
+77 AVREGEQAREA
-88 LRGGKPL
+88 LKGGKPL
-95 RGTAGGEALLQCCAR
+95 RGTAGGAALLQLCAR
-110 SALWAVPDLHQ
+110 SALWAAPDLDQ
-121 GRLAL
+121 DRLAL
-126 FLEGFQSVCPLTE
+126 YLEGFQSVCPLTE
-139 RELSLLVPAL
+139 RELSLFVPAL
-149 AGVLAER
+149 AGVLVER
-156 LARLC
+156 LAKLC
-161 GDLEAIKE
+161 GDVSALKE
-169 DKVPSEEMGAVFTA
+169 DKVPAGEMGAIFTA

-193 ALLEGASRVERVLVQ
+193 ALLEGASRVERVLAR

-213 YPRMDEDTR
+213 YPHMDEDTR
-222 RRYRQRVCQLAKKR
+222 RRYRQQVCRLAKKYR
-236 GPGEEETARRALE
+236 LEEGQAARMALE
-249 LAKKGEGARR
+249 LAQKGEGPRR

-272 EERPRSGVSYGVA
+272 AERPRSGVSYAAA
-285 VAGLSLIAA
+285 VSGLSILAA
-294 LALWRAAGTPL
+294 LILWRAAGTPA

-319 NVLDFLLVRLVPPR
+319 NALDFLLVRLVPPR
-333 PVPRMELEGGIPR
+333 PVPRMELEGGVPR

-361 DSGPRL
+361 DSGPKL

-374 RLANRDAGPELRLG
+374 RLANRDAGAELRLG
-388 ILADLPDSNTPMGA
+388 ILADLPDSNTPIGA
-402 EGRAWLDSARK
+402 EGTAWMDSARK
-413 EIDAL
+413 AVDAL
-418 NAKYGGGFYLFFRT
+418 NEKYGGGFYLFFRA
-432 PAFSQRDERYMGW
+432 PVFSERDERYMGW

-457 LLKGRHTGLEVKA
+457 LLKGKHTGLEVKA
-470 GERGW
+470 GEKGW
-475 LRQVKYVITLDSDTS
+475 LRGVKYVITLDSDTS
-490 LNVGTARELT
+490 LNVGTARELA

-510 VIDPKKKVVT
+510 VIDPQKRIVT

-534 EAANRS
+534 EAANKS
-540 FFAKLFGG
+540 FFAKIFGG

-577 FSVEAFHTCLDGR
+577 FSVDAFHVCLGER
-590 FPDNTILSH
+590 FPDNAILSH

-635 IRGDWQLLPWLGGR
+635 IRGDWQLLPWLGRR
-649 VPDGCGGRED
+649 VPDGRGGREE
-659 NPLPPLAR
+659 NPLPPLAK
-667 WKILDNLRRSLSPI
+667 WKIFDNLRRSLSPI
-681 FTQLTLVLGM
+681 FTLVTLVLGM

-739 AGAILQTAVQLIFLP
+739 AGAILQTAIQLIFLP

-762 AISSALWRMTISHKN
+762 AISSALWRMTVSHRN
-777 LLAWVTAAQ
+777 MLAWVTAAQ

-792 SIPFYFKKAWFS
+792 GVPFYYKKAWFS
-804 AAVGVFVIFFAQLRF
+804 AAAGVFVVLFAQLRF
-819 GKAVGLVW
+819 GKAVGIVW

-840 SRKGRALPPADRAFL
+840 SRRGRALPPADRAFL

-906 MAAADLDILP
+906 MAAADLDLTP
-916 RRRAVELISHI
+916 RRRAAELISRI

-932 GLDKWK
+932 GLDKWR
-938 GHLYNWYDTAT
+938 GHLYNWYDTST
-949 AKPLHPRYVSTVDSG
+949 GKPLHPRYVSTVDSG

-973 REGLYQWGETALARR
+973 REGLYQWGETALAQR
-988 AEVLSDAMDCAPL
+988 AEALSDAMDCSPL
-1001 FDRERRLFSIG
+1001 FDPERRLFSIG
-1012 YEVEQDRLTD
+1012 YEAEQDRLTD

-1036 FISVARGEVPARH
+1036 FISVAKGEVPARH

-1094 LSFCIYAQKRRGDKT
+1094 LSFCVYAQKRRGDKT
-1109 KRPWGISESGFYAF
+1109 KKPWGISESGFYAF

-1141 KRGLDT
+1141 KRGLDG

-1175 DMGLEG
+1175 DLGLEG

-1191 TPARMTGEED
+1191 TPARLTGQED

-1226 NVMQRRFMRDCDM
+1226 NVMQKRFMRDCDM

-1258 QEERDFPARLR
+1258 QEERDFPTKPR
-1269 PGSGPA
+1269 PAAGPA
-1275 LVREG
+1275 LIREG
-1280 EDWGRKYP
+1280 EAYGRKYP
-1288 RCHLLS
+1288 QCHLLT

-1299 LLACDNGLT
+1299 VLACDNGLT
-1308 SSKAGENS
+1308 DSRAGENA
-1316 VTLAKPGEYYAPAGV
+1316 VTLARMGEYFSCAGV
-1331 SVFFSGPAGLA
+1331 SVFFNGPDGTV
-1342 GLTPAPLFQ
+1342 GLTPAPLYQ
-1351 NGRYRWEFDASG
+1351 AGDYRWEFDASG
-1363 ACWKFEREG
+1363 GTWSFEG
-1372 LSARIDLSVPRR
+1372 DSLSARIALTVPRR
-1384 ENGELRRV
+1384 ENGEVRRV
-1392 ELRWTGKK
+1392 ELRGKK
-1400 RLEGELLFYL
+1400 KLEGELLFYC
-1410 EPVLCPQRDFDAHPA
+1410 EPVLCPRRDFDAHPA
-1425 FSRLFLEGSLEGKGA
+1425 FSRLFLECSLEGNGA
-1440 LFHRRPRGTEE
+1440 LFRRRPRGEEE
-1451 GPWLAA
+1451 GPWLSA
-1457 AWTGEGSSASLDRA
+1457 AWTGENASASLDRA
-1471 AVLGRGGLRALPNRK
+1471 AALGRGGLRALPDRK
-1486 SGPLQN
+1486 PGTLQN

-1498 CLMIRIPISLGS
+1498 CLLIRVPLSMKA
-1510 GERSAFSLALALGD
+1510 GEKRSFSLALAVAD
-1524 SPAAAQGGVRRMLE
+1524 SPAAAQAGSRRMLE
-1538 GKTGGPA
+1538 GKDGGAA

-1557 EEEALGAFHLLA
+1557 EGEALAAFGLLS
-1569 RLNAVE
+1569 RLSAVE
-1575 EKDRPPQSALWPY
+1575 ERDRPPQSALWPY

-1598 GTLSGPDDVE
+1598 GRLSGEEDVE
-1608 QAVLWCRW
+1608 EAALWCRW
-1616 HQLLSRAGY
+1616 HQLLTRAGY
-1625 SFDLVLLLEE
+1625 PFDLVLLLEE
-1635 GGDYRRPLRSGLRSE
+1635 GGDYRRPLRSALRSE
-1650 LKKLGAESSLGAR
+1650 LKKLGAESAIGAK
-1663 GGIHLAGPDAAPPVL
+1663 GGVHLADPAAAPAVL
-1678 DWAKAVLP
+1678 GWAKAVLP
-1686 PVGGNMWGPTTPAG
+1686 LEGEVPAD
-1700 QQSKTEGGEWPAQVV
+1700 P
-1715 GPHREEI
+1715 I
-1722 SPPPPVRLS
+1722 DPPPPVRLA
-1731 PGPASWEME
+1731 PGPAPWTME
-1740 GDTVTIRC
+1740 GEAVTIRC
-1748 GENLPP
+1748 GERLPP
-1754 VGWSQVLCNPDFG
+1754 VGWSQVLCNSKFG
-1767 WLADETGAG
+1767 WLTDETGAG
-1776 FLWSGGNSREGRL
+1776 FLWTGGNSREGRL
-1789 TSWANDPLAVGG
+1789 TPWANDPLAVGG
-1801 QEKIAVSLDGRDV
+1801 QEIIMVNLEGRDFSV
-1814 SAFAAGDGL
+1814 FAAGDGL

-1828 CGPGFARWEKELRE
+1828 YGPGYARWEKELP
-1842 NLGTG
+1842 GAS
-1847 GQRPPLLTVEGF
+1847 LTAEGF
-1859 VPLEGNRRIL
+1859 VPIDGDRRIL
-1869 RFTLSGASGRI
+1869 RFTLAGTSGRVVC
-1880 LYRLGEG
+1880 RLGE
-1887 EVLSAALS
+1887 EEPVSAALN
-1895 EGQPAS
+1895 EGQPVC
-1901 LVTKERAGRPC
+1901 LVTKEKGGRPC
-1912 SRFFREDFR
+1912 SRFFREDFLA
-1921 QEQERTLAW
+1921 EEERTLAW
-1930 WREKVSALTVK
+1930 WREKVSALTVR
-1941 TPDGVLDRYVSGWCL
+1941 TPEGALDRYLGGWCL

-1986 AALVYTWPE
+1986 AALVYTYPG
-1995 RTREQLLLA
+1995 RTREQLLLC

-2028 RISDDLLWLPWVTAR
+2028 RISDDLLWLPWVLCR
-2043 YCTVTGDWG
+2043 YVTVTGDWSV
-2052 ILEEEV
+2052 LEEEV
-2058 PYLTARTLEP
+2058 PYLAARPLEP
-2068 GEKDRYEVPGVSE
+2068 GEKDRYEVPWVSE
-2081 KRENLY
+2081 KRDSLY
-2087 RHGLVAILCAL
+2087 RHALAAILCAL
-2098 GRGTGP
+2098 DRGTGP

-2116 DGMDKVGGESVW
+2116 DGMDKVGGESEW

-2149 EARADD
+2149 GARADD
-2155 LLRHADRLL
+2155 LLRRADALI
-2164 QAAQS
+2164 QAAQA
-2169 AWDGGWYRRGYYE
+2169 AWDGGWYRRGYYA
-2182 DGTPLGSEQSDQCQ
+2182 DGAPLGSSQSEQCQ

-2202 SFALFPGGTDRKQ
+2202 SFALFPGGTDRKR
-2215 ADQALSAALDRLFD
+2215 AEEGVSAAVSRLFD
-2229 RKNGVVRLFDPAFDG
+2229 REAGVVRLFDPAFDG
-2244 QGEKDPGYIKGYPA
+2244 QGDRDPGYIKGYPA

-2275 MACFRLDRPGDGWA
+2275 MACFRLNRPADGWA

-2324 AGWSW
+2324 AGWTW

-2338 QIAVQELLGLKVA
+2338 QVAVRELLGLNVT

-2359 NLPPDWPGYEAK
+2359 NLPPDWPGYEAR
-2371 WTLPGGTLGIFVKRT
+2371 WSLPGGTLNISVKRA
-2386 GAYSAVL
+2386 GSYSAAL
-2393 DGKLVKDGVLLAE
+2393 DGKPVRDGVPLRQLKGE
-2406 LTGDHR
+2406 HR
-2412 LEVTV
+2412 LEVTI

>member
-1 MNTPHVPMDDM
+1 MSNTPHVPMDDA
-12 HLKRYAANAA
+12 HLKQYAANAA
-22 KELKRS
+22 REARLE
-28 GVVSCRALSRGLKA
+28 GAVSCRALSRRVRAG
-42 DLRTVCRA
+42 LRTVR
-50 REALNLWSAGQTALP
+50 RTQEALNLWSGGQTALP

-88 LRGGKPL
+88 LKGGKPL
-95 RGTAGGEALLQCCAR
+95 RGTAGGAALLQRCAQ
-110 SALWAVPDLHQ
+110 SALWAVPGLDQ

-126 FLEGFQSVCPLTE
+126 YLEGFQSVCPLTE
-139 RELSLLVPAL
+139 RELSLFVPAL
-149 AGVLAER
+149 AGALLER
-156 LARLC
+156 LAGLC
-161 GDLEAIKE
+161 GDVDALKG
-169 DKVPSEEMGAVFTA
+169 DKVPAEEMGAVFTA
-183 LRALSGGEWT
+183 LRVLSGTEWT
-193 ALLEGASRVERVLVQ
+193 ALLEGASRVERVLNR

-213 YPRMDEDTR
+213 YPHMDEDTR
-222 RRYRQRVCQLAKKR
+222 RRYRQRVCRLAKKYR
-236 GPGEEETARRALE
+236 LEEGQAARRALE
-249 LAKKGEGARR
+249 LAQKGEGPRR

-265 YREPLGR
+265 YREPLGKG
-272 EERPRSGVSYGVA
+272 ERSRSGVSYGV
-285 VAGLSLIAA
+285 VVLGLSLLAS

-305 AALLLILPLSDIVK
+305 AAVLLILPLSDIVK
-319 NVLDFLLVRLVPPR
+319 NVLDFLLVRLVSPR
-333 PVPRMELEGGIPR
+333 PVPRMELEDGIPR

-361 DSGPRL
+361 DSGPKL

-388 ILADLPDSNTPMGA
+388 VLADLPDSGVPMGE
-402 EGRAWLDSARK
+402 EGTAWMDSARRA
-413 EIDAL
+413 IDSL
-418 NAKYGGGFYLFFRT
+418 NEKYGGGFFLFFRT
-432 PAFSQRDERYMGW
+432 PKFSKRDERYMGW

-457 LLKGRHTGLEVKA
+457 LLKGKASGLEVKA
-470 GERGW
+470 GERSW

-510 VIDPKKKVVT
+510 VIDPKRKIVT

-534 EAANRS
+534 EAANKS
-540 FFAKLFGG
+540 FFAKIFGG
-548 LGGVDPYGST
+548 LGGVDPYGSA

-577 FSVEAFHTCLDGR
+577 FSVDAFYTCLNDR
-590 FPDNTILSH
+590 FPDNAILSH

-620 CPWQVYGYF
+620 CPWRVYGYF

-635 IRGDWQLLPWLGGR
+635 IRGDWQLLPWLGKR
-649 VPDGCGGRED
+649 VPNGRGGRED
-659 NPLPPLAR
+659 NPLPPLAK
-667 WKILDNLRRSLSPI
+667 WKLLDNLRRSLSPV
-681 FTQLTLVLGM
+681 FTLVTLVLGM

-700 AGGVAVVAAASNLL
+700 AGGIAVLAAASNLL

-721 VRRSGKRRRYH
+721 RSGKRRRYH

-762 AISSALWRMTISHKN
+762 AISSALWRMTVSHKN

-792 SIPFYFKKAWFS
+792 SVPFYYKKAWFS
-804 AAVGVFVIFFAQLRF
+804 AAAGIFVLLFAQLRF
-819 GKAVGLVW
+819 GRAVGLVW
-827 LLAPVLAW
+827 LLAPALAW

-840 SRKGRALPPADRAFL
+840 SRRGRALPPADRAFL

-882 QEQPGPA
+882 QEQPGPV

-906 MAAADLDILP
+906 MAAADLDLTP
-916 RRRAVELISHI
+916 RKRAVELISRV

-932 GLDKWK
+932 GLDKWR
-938 GHLYNWYDTAT
+938 GHLYNWYDTA
-949 AKPLHPRYVSTVDSG
+949 AAQPLRPRYVSTVDSG

-973 REGLYQWGETALARR
+973 REGLYQWGEDVLARR
-988 AEVLSDAMDCAPL
+988 AEALSDGMDCAPL
-1001 FDRERRLFSIG
+1001 FDPERRLFSIG
-1012 YEVEQDRLTD
+1012 YEVEQDKLTD

-1094 LSFCIYAQKRRGDKT
+1094 LSFCVYAQKRRGYKT
-1109 KRPWGISESGFYAF
+1109 KKPWGISESGFYAF
-1123 DPGMSYQ
+1123 DPGMNYQ

-1141 KRGLDT
+1141 KRGLDA
-1147 ELVVAP
+1147 ELVISP
-1153 YASFLAL
+1153 YSSFLAL

-1191 TPARMTGEED
+1191 TPSRLTGEED
-1201 HEVVRSYMS
+1201 REVVRSYMS
-1210 HHLGMSLVAI
+1210 HHLGMSLLAI

-1269 PGSGPA
+1269 PAPGPA
-1275 LVREG
+1275 LVQEG
-1280 EDWGRKYP
+1280 TDFGRRSP
-1288 RCHLLS
+1288 RCRLLS

-1299 LLACDNGLT
+1299 VLVCDNGLT
-1308 SSKAGENS
+1308 LSRAGELS
-1316 VTLAKPGEYYAPAGV
+1316 VTLARPGAYYAPAGV
-1331 SVFFSGPAGLA
+1331 SVFFNGPGGLT
-1342 GLTPAPLFQ
+1342 GLTPAPLYQ
-1351 NGRYRWEFDASG
+1351 EGGVYHWELDASV
-1363 ACWKFEREG
+1363 ACWSLEKEG
-1372 LSARIDLSVPRR
+1372 LSARTALTVPRR

-1392 ELRWTGKK
+1392 ELRSKG

-1425 FSRLFLEGSLEGKGA
+1425 FSRLFLECSLEGDGV
-1440 LFHRRPRGTEE
+1440 LFHRRPRGEEE
-1451 GPWLAA
+1451 GPYLAVL
-1457 AWTGEGSSASLDRA
+1457 WTGDGASASLDRSA
-1471 AVLGRGGLRALPNRK
+1471 ALGRGGLRALPGRRP
-1486 SGPLQN
+1486 GPLT
-1492 AVGSDP
+1492 AGTGSDP
-1498 CLMIRIPISLGS
+1498 CLMVRLPVTLAA
-1510 GERSAFSLALALGD
+1510 GEKKSFSLALALGD
-1524 SPAAAQGGVRRMLE
+1524 APEAAREGARRVLSGRDGGA
-1538 GKTGGPA
+1538 A
-1545 SLAPIA
+1545 SLAPSV
-1551 QKLALS
+1551 QKLALG
-1557 EEEALGAFHLLA
+1557 EREALSAFDLLSRLAAAEEGA
-1569 RLNAVE
+1569 
-1575 EKDRPPQSALWPY
+1575 DRPPQNTLWPY

-1598 GTLSGPDDVE
+1598 GRVAGETE
-1608 QAVLWCRW
+1608 EAVLWCRW
-1616 HQLLSRAGY
+1616 HQLLTRAGY
-1625 SFDLVLLLEE
+1625 PFDLVLLLEE
-1635 GGDYRRPLRSGLRSE
+1635 GGDYRRPLRSGITEE
-1650 LKKLGAESSLGAR
+1650 LKKLGAESALGAT
-1663 GGIHLAGPDAAPPVL
+1663 GGIHLAGPDAAPAVMA
-1678 DWAKAVLP
+1678 WARAVLP
-1686 PVGGNMWGPTTPAG
+1686 LEEREIA
-1700 QQSKTEGGEWPAQVV
+1700 
-1715 GPHREEI
+1715 EEI
-1722 SPPPPVRLS
+1722 APPPPAALS
-1731 PGPASWEME
+1731 PEPAPWEMA
-1740 GDTVTIRC
+1740 GDTVVIRC
-1748 GENLPP
+1748 GDHLPP
-1754 VGWSQVLCNPDFG
+1754 VGWSQVLCNPEFG
-1767 WLADETGAG
+1767 WLTDETGAG
-1776 FLWSGGNSREGRL
+1776 LLWSGGNAREGKL
-1789 TSWANDPLAVGG
+1789 TPWANDPLAVGG
-1801 QEKIAVSLDGRDV
+1801 QEAVMVNLDGGIYSV
-1814 SAFAAGDGL
+1814 FAAGDGL
-1823 PCTVT
+1823 ACTVT
-1828 CGPGFARWEKELRE
+1828 YGPGFARWEKELPGAR
-1842 NLGTG
+1842 
-1847 GQRPPLLTVEGF
+1847 LTAEGF
-1859 VPLEGNRRIL
+1859 VPLEENRRVL
-1869 RFTLSGASGRI
+1869 RFTLTGGSGR
-1880 LYRLGEG
+1880 LTYRLGEG
-1887 EVLSAALS
+1887 EPISAALAN
-1895 EGQPAS
+1895 GQRVC
-1901 LVTKERAGRPC
+1901 LVTKESGGGPS
-1912 SRFFREDFR
+1912 SRFLREDFPP
-1921 QEQERTLAW
+1921 EETLSW
-1930 WREKVSALTVK
+1930 WRERVSALTVK
-1941 TPDGVLDRYVSGWCL
+1941 TPDGALDRYLGGWCL
-1956 YQVIACRL
+1956 YQVIACRM

-1986 AALVYTWPE
+1986 AALVYAWPQ

-2028 RISDDLLWLPWVTAR
+2028 RISDDLLWLPWVLCR
-2043 YCTVTGDWG
+2043 YCAVTGDWAL
-2052 ILEEEV
+2052 LEEEV
-2058 PYLTARTLEP
+2058 PYLAARPLEP

-2081 KRENLY
+2081 VRESLY
-2087 RHGLVAILCAL
+2087 RHGLAAIQCAL
-2098 GRGTGP
+2098 SRGTGP
-2104 HGLAKMGGGDWN
+2104 HGLARMGSGDWN
-2116 DGMDKVGGESVW
+2116 DGMDKVEGESVW

-2135 VLQDFAVLC
+2135 VLQDFAALC

-2149 EARADD
+2149 GARADD
-2155 LLRHADRLL
+2155 LLRRADSLIK
-2164 QAAQS
+2164 AAQS

-2182 DGTPLGSEQSDQCQ
+2182 DGAPLGSAESAQCQ

-2202 SFALFPGGTDRKQ
+2202 SFALFPAGTDRKR
-2215 ADQALSAALDRLFD
+2215 ADEAVSAALDRLFD
-2229 RKNGVVRLFDPAFDG
+2229 REAGVVRLFDPSFDSTG
-2244 QGEKDPGYIKGYPA
+2244 DKDPGYIKGYPS

-2275 MACFRLDRPGDGWA
+2275 MACFRLDRPAEGWA
-2289 ILKALLPEGHETDI
+2289 VLKALLPEGHETDI

-2338 QIAVQELLGLKVA
+2338 QVAIQELLGLRVL
-2351 EGRLTVEP
+2351 EGRLAVEP
-2359 NLPPDWPGYEAK
+2359 NLPPDWPGYEAV
-2371 WTLPGGTLGIFVKRT
+2371 WRLPKGELTICVQRA
-2386 GAYSAVL
+2386 GAYSAKL
-2393 DGKLVKDGVLLAE
+2393 DGQPVQEGVPLAE
-2406 LTGDHR
+2406 LKGTHR

>member
-1 MNTPHVPMDDM
+1 MSNTPHVPMDDA
-12 HLKRYAANAA
+12 HLKQYAANAA
-22 KELKRS
+22 REARLE
-28 GVVSCRALSRGLKA
+28 GAVSCRALSRRVRAG
-42 DLRTVCRA
+42 LRTVR
-50 REALNLWSAGQTALP
+50 RTQEALNLWSGGQTALP

-88 LRGGKPL
+88 LKGGKPL
-95 RGTAGGEALLQCCAR
+95 RGTAGGAALLQRCAQ
-110 SALWAVPDLHQ
+110 SALWAVPGLDQ

-126 FLEGFQSVCPLTE
+126 YLEGFQSVCPLTE
-139 RELSLLVPAL
+139 RELSLFVPAL
-149 AGVLAER
+149 AGALLER
-156 LARLC
+156 LAGLC
-161 GDLEAIKE
+161 GDVDALKG
-169 DKVPSEEMGAVFTA
+169 DKVPAEEMGAVFTA
-183 LRALSGGEWT
+183 LRVLSGTEWT
-193 ALLEGASRVERVLVQ
+193 ALLEGASRVERVLNR

-213 YPRMDEDTR
+213 YPHMDEDTR
-222 RRYRQRVCQLAKKR
+222 RRYRQRVCRLAKKYR
-236 GPGEEETARRALE
+236 LEEGQAARRALE
-249 LAKKGEGARR
+249 LAQKGEGPRR

-265 YREPLGR
+265 YREPLGKG
-272 EERPRSGVSYGVA
+272 ERSRSGVSYGV
-285 VAGLSLIAA
+285 VVLGLSLLAS

-305 AALLLILPLSDIVK
+305 AAVLLILPLSDIVK
-319 NVLDFLLVRLVPPR
+319 NVLDFLLVRLVSPR
-333 PVPRMELEGGIPR
+333 PVPRMELEDGIPR

-361 DSGPRL
+361 DSGPKL

-388 ILADLPDSNTPMGA
+388 VLADLPDSGVPMGE
-402 EGRAWLDSARK
+402 EGTAWMDSARRA
-413 EIDAL
+413 IDSL
-418 NAKYGGGFYLFFRT
+418 NEKYGGGFFLFFRT
-432 PAFSQRDERYMGW
+432 PKFSKRDERYMGW

-457 LLKGRHTGLEVKA
+457 LLKGKASGLEVKA
-470 GERGW
+470 GERSW

-510 VIDPKKKVVT
+510 VIDPKRKIVT

-534 EAANRS
+534 EAANKS
-540 FFAKLFGG
+540 FFAKIFGG
-548 LGGVDPYGST
+548 LGGVDPYGSA

-577 FSVEAFHTCLDGR
+577 FSVDAFYTCLNDR
-590 FPDNTILSH
+590 FPDNAILSH

-620 CPWQVYGYF
+620 CPWRVYGYF

-635 IRGDWQLLPWLGGR
+635 IRGDWQLLPWLGKR
-649 VPDGCGGRED
+649 VPNGRGGRED
-659 NPLPPLAR
+659 NPLPPLAK
-667 WKILDNLRRSLSPI
+667 WKLLDNLRRSLSPV
-681 FTQLTLVLGM
+681 FTLVTLVLGM

-700 AGGVAVVAAASNLL
+700 AGGIAVLAAASNLL

-721 VRRSGKRRRYH
+721 RSGKRRRYH

-762 AISSALWRMTISHKN
+762 AISSALWRMTVSHKN

-792 SIPFYFKKAWFS
+792 SVPFYYKKAWFS
-804 AAVGVFVIFFAQLRF
+804 AAAGIFVLLFAQLRF
-819 GKAVGLVW
+819 GRAVGLVW
-827 LLAPVLAW
+827 LLAPALAW

-840 SRKGRALPPADRAFL
+840 SRRGRALPPADRAFL

-882 QEQPGPA
+882 QEQPGPV

-906 MAAADLDILP
+906 MAAADLDLTP
-916 RRRAVELISHI
+916 RKRAVELISRV

-932 GLDKWK
+932 GLDKWR
-938 GHLYNWYDTAT
+938 GHLYNWYDTA
-949 AKPLHPRYVSTVDSG
+949 AAQPLRPRYVSTVDSG

-973 REGLYQWGETALARR
+973 REGLYQWGEDVLARR
-988 AEVLSDAMDCAPL
+988 AEALSDGMDCAPL
-1001 FDRERRLFSIG
+1001 FDPERRLFSIG
-1012 YEVEQDRLTD
+1012 YEVEQDKLTD

-1094 LSFCIYAQKRRGDKT
+1094 LSFCVYAQKRRGYKT
-1109 KRPWGISESGFYAF
+1109 KKPWGISESGFYAF
-1123 DPGMSYQ
+1123 DPGMNYQ

-1141 KRGLDT
+1141 KRGLDA
-1147 ELVVAP
+1147 ELVISP
-1153 YASFLAL
+1153 YSSFLAL

-1191 TPARMTGEED
+1191 TPSRLTGEED
-1201 HEVVRSYMS
+1201 REVVRSYMS
-1210 HHLGMSLVAI
+1210 HHLGMSLLAI

-1269 PGSGPA
+1269 PAPGPA
-1275 LVREG
+1275 LVQEG
-1280 EDWGRKYP
+1280 TDFGRRSP
-1288 RCHLLS
+1288 RCRLLS

-1299 LLACDNGLT
+1299 VLVCDNGLT
-1308 SSKAGENS
+1308 LSRAGELS
-1316 VTLAKPGEYYAPAGV
+1316 VTLARPGAYYAPAGV
-1331 SVFFSGPAGLA
+1331 SVFFNGPGGLT
-1342 GLTPAPLFQ
+1342 GLTPAPLYQ
-1351 NGRYRWEFDASG
+1351 EGGVYHWELDASV
-1363 ACWKFEREG
+1363 ACWSLEKEG
-1372 LSARIDLSVPRR
+1372 LSARTALTVPRR

-1392 ELRWTGKK
+1392 ELRSKG

-1425 FSRLFLEGSLEGKGA
+1425 FSRLFLECSLEGDGV
-1440 LFHRRPRGTEE
+1440 LFHRRPRGEEE
-1451 GPWLAA
+1451 GPYLAVL
-1457 AWTGEGSSASLDRA
+1457 WTGDGASASLDRSA
-1471 AVLGRGGLRALPNRK
+1471 ALGRGGLRALPGRRP
-1486 SGPLQN
+1486 GPLT
-1492 AVGSDP
+1492 AGTGSDP
-1498 CLMIRIPISLGS
+1498 CLMVRLPVTLAA
-1510 GERSAFSLALALGD
+1510 GEKKSFSLALALGD
-1524 SPAAAQGGVRRMLE
+1524 APEAAREGARRVLSGRDGGA
-1538 GKTGGPA
+1538 A
-1545 SLAPIA
+1545 SLAPSV
-1551 QKLALS
+1551 QKLALG
-1557 EEEALGAFHLLA
+1557 EREALSAFDLLSRLAAAEEGA
-1569 RLNAVE
+1569 
-1575 EKDRPPQSALWPY
+1575 DRPPQNTLWPY

-1598 GTLSGPDDVE
+1598 GRVAGETE
-1608 QAVLWCRW
+1608 EAVLWCRW
-1616 HQLLSRAGY
+1616 HQLLTRAGY
-1625 SFDLVLLLEE
+1625 PFDLVLLLEE
-1635 GGDYRRPLRSGLRSE
+1635 GGDYRRPLRSGITEE
-1650 LKKLGAESSLGAR
+1650 LKKLGAESALGAT
-1663 GGIHLAGPDAAPPVL
+1663 GGIHLAGPDAAPAVMA
-1678 DWAKAVLP
+1678 WARAVLP
-1686 PVGGNMWGPTTPAG
+1686 LEEREIA
-1700 QQSKTEGGEWPAQVV
+1700 
-1715 GPHREEI
+1715 EEI
-1722 SPPPPVRLS
+1722 APPPPAALS
-1731 PGPASWEME
+1731 PEPAPWEMA
-1740 GDTVTIRC
+1740 GDTVVIRC
-1748 GENLPP
+1748 GDHLPP
-1754 VGWSQVLCNPDFG
+1754 VGWSQVLCNPEFG
-1767 WLADETGAG
+1767 WLTDETGAG
-1776 FLWSGGNSREGRL
+1776 LLWSGGNAREGKL
-1789 TSWANDPLAVGG
+1789 TPWANDPLAVGG
-1801 QEKIAVSLDGRDV
+1801 QEAVMVNLDGGIYSV
-1814 SAFAAGDGL
+1814 FAAGDGL
-1823 PCTVT
+1823 ACTVT
-1828 CGPGFARWEKELRE
+1828 YGPGFARWEKELPGAR
-1842 NLGTG
+1842 
-1847 GQRPPLLTVEGF
+1847 LTAEGF
-1859 VPLEGNRRIL
+1859 VPLEENRRVL
-1869 RFTLSGASGRI
+1869 RFTLTGGSGR
-1880 LYRLGEG
+1880 LTYRLGEG
-1887 EVLSAALS
+1887 EPISAALAN
-1895 EGQPAS
+1895 GQRVC
-1901 LVTKERAGRPC
+1901 LVTKESGGGPS
-1912 SRFFREDFR
+1912 SRFLREDFPP
-1921 QEQERTLAW
+1921 EETLSW
-1930 WREKVSALTVK
+1930 WRERVSALTVK
-1941 TPDGVLDRYVSGWCL
+1941 TPDGALDRYLGGWCL
-1956 YQVIACRL
+1956 YQVIACRM

-1986 AALVYTWPE
+1986 AALVYAWPQ

-2028 RISDDLLWLPWVTAR
+2028 RISDDLLWLPWVLCR
-2043 YCTVTGDWG
+2043 YCAVTGDWAL
-2052 ILEEEV
+2052 LEEEV
-2058 PYLTARTLEP
+2058 PYLTARPLEP

-2081 KRENLY
+2081 VRESLY
-2087 RHGLVAILCAL
+2087 RHGLAAIQCAL
-2098 GRGTGP
+2098 SRGTGP
-2104 HGLAKMGGGDWN
+2104 HGLARMGSGDWN
-2116 DGMDKVGGESVW
+2116 DGMDKVEGESVW

-2135 VLQDFAVLC
+2135 VLQDFAALC

-2149 EARADD
+2149 GARADD
-2155 LLRHADRLL
+2155 LLRRADSLIK
-2164 QAAQS
+2164 AAQS

-2182 DGTPLGSEQSDQCQ
+2182 DGAPLGSAESAQCQ

-2202 SFALFPGGTDRKQ
+2202 SFALFPAGTDRKR
-2215 ADQALSAALDRLFD
+2215 ADEAVSAALDRLFD
-2229 RKNGVVRLFDPAFDG
+2229 REAGVVRLFDPAFDSTG
-2244 QGEKDPGYIKGYPA
+2244 DKDPGYIKGYPA

-2275 MACFRLDRPGDGWA
+2275 MACFRLDRPAEGWA
-2289 ILKALLPEGHETDI
+2289 VLKALLPEGHETEI

-2329 YTGAAGWYW
+2329 YTGAAGWYL
-2338 QIAVQELLGLKVA
+2338 QVAIQELLGLRVL
-2351 EGRLTVEP
+2351 EGRLAVEP
-2359 NLPPDWPGYEAK
+2359 NLPPDWPGYEAV
-2371 WTLPGGTLGIFVKRT
+2371 WRLPKGELTICVQRA
-2386 GAYSAVL
+2386 GAYSAKL
-2393 DGKLVKDGVLLAE
+2393 DGQPVQEGVPLAE
-2406 LTGDHR
+2406 LKGTHR

>member
-1 MNTPHVPMDDM
+1 MSNTPHVPMDDA
-12 HLKRYAANAA
+12 HLKQYAANAA
-22 KELKRS
+22 REARLE
-28 GVVSCRALSRGLKA
+28 GAVSCRALSRRVRAG
-42 DLRTVCRA
+42 LRTVR
-50 REALNLWSAGQTALP
+50 RTQEALNLWSGGQTALP

-88 LRGGKPL
+88 LKGGKPL
-95 RGTAGGEALLQCCAR
+95 RGTAGGAALLQRCAQ
-110 SALWAVPDLHQ
+110 SALWAVPGLDQ

-126 FLEGFQSVCPLTE
+126 YLEGFQSVCPLTE
-139 RELSLLVPAL
+139 RELSLFVPAL
-149 AGVLAER
+149 AGALLER
-156 LARLC
+156 LAGLC
-161 GDLEAIKE
+161 GDVDALKG
-169 DKVPSEEMGAVFTA
+169 DKVPAEEMGAVFTA
-183 LRALSGGEWT
+183 LRVLSGTEWT
-193 ALLEGASRVERVLVQ
+193 ALLEGASRVERVLNR

-213 YPRMDEDTR
+213 YPHMDEDTR
-222 RRYRQRVCQLAKKR
+222 RRYRQRVCRLAKKYR
-236 GPGEEETARRALE
+236 LEEGQAARRALE
-249 LAKKGEGARR
+249 LAQKGEGPRR

-265 YREPLGR
+265 YREPLGKG
-272 EERPRSGVSYGVA
+272 ERSRSGVSYGV
-285 VAGLSLIAA
+285 VVLGLSLLAS

-305 AALLLILPLSDIVK
+305 AAVLLILPLSDIVK
-319 NVLDFLLVRLVPPR
+319 NVLDFLLVRLVSPR
-333 PVPRMELEGGIPR
+333 PVPRMELEDGIPR

-361 DSGPRL
+361 DSGPKL

-388 ILADLPDSNTPMGA
+388 VLADLPDSGVPMGE
-402 EGRAWLDSARK
+402 EGTAWMDSARRA
-413 EIDAL
+413 IDSL
-418 NAKYGGGFYLFFRT
+418 NEKYGGGFFLFFRT
-432 PAFSQRDERYMGW
+432 PKFSKRDERYMGW

-457 LLKGRHTGLEVKA
+457 LLKGKASGLEVKA
-470 GERGW
+470 GERSW

-510 VIDPKKKVVT
+510 VIDPKRKIVT

-534 EAANRS
+534 EAANKS
-540 FFAKLFGG
+540 FFAKIFGG
-548 LGGVDPYGST
+548 LGGVDPYGSA

-577 FSVEAFHTCLDGR
+577 FSVDAFYTCLNDR
-590 FPDNTILSH
+590 FPDNAILSH

-635 IRGDWQLLPWLGGR
+635 IRGDWQLLPWLGKR
-649 VPDGCGGRED
+649 VPNGRGGRED
-659 NPLPPLAR
+659 NPLPPLAK
-667 WKILDNLRRSLSPI
+667 WKLLDNLRRSLSPV
-681 FTQLTLVLGM
+681 FTLVTLVLGM

-700 AGGVAVVAAASNLL
+700 AGGIAVLAAASNLL

-721 VRRSGKRRRYH
+721 RSGKRRRYH

-762 AISSALWRMTISHKN
+762 AISSALWRMTVSHKN

-792 SIPFYFKKAWFS
+792 SVPFYYKKVWFS
-804 AAVGVFVIFFAQLRF
+804 AAAGIFVLLFAQLRF
-819 GKAVGLVW
+819 GRAVGLVW
-827 LLAPVLAW
+827 LLAPALAW

-840 SRKGRALPPADRAFL
+840 SRRGRALPPADRAFL

-882 QEQPGPA
+882 QEQPGPV

-906 MAAADLDILP
+906 MAAADLDLTP
-916 RRRAVELISHI
+916 RKRAVELISRV

-932 GLDKWK
+932 GLDKWR
-938 GHLYNWYDTAT
+938 GHLYNWYDTA
-949 AKPLHPRYVSTVDSG
+949 AAQPLRPRYVSTVDSG

-973 REGLYQWGETALARR
+973 REGLYQWGEDVLARR
-988 AEVLSDAMDCAPL
+988 AEALSDGMDCAPL
-1001 FDRERRLFSIG
+1001 FDPERRLFSIG

-1094 LSFCIYAQKRRGDKT
+1094 LSFCVYAQKRRGYKT
-1109 KRPWGISESGFYAF
+1109 KKPWGISESGFYAF
-1123 DPGMSYQ
+1123 DPGMNYQ

-1141 KRGLDT
+1141 KRGLDA
-1147 ELVVAP
+1147 ELVISP
-1153 YASFLAL
+1153 YSSFLAL

-1191 TPARMTGEED
+1191 TPSRLTGEED
-1201 HEVVRSYMS
+1201 REVVRSYMS
-1210 HHLGMSLVAI
+1210 HHLGMSLLAI

-1269 PGSGPA
+1269 PAPGPA
-1275 LVREG
+1275 LVQEG
-1280 EDWGRKYP
+1280 TDFGRRSP
-1288 RCHLLS
+1288 RCRLLS

-1299 LLACDNGLT
+1299 VLVCDNGLT
-1308 SSKAGENS
+1308 LSRAGELS
-1316 VTLAKPGEYYAPAGV
+1316 VTLARPGAYYAPAGV
-1331 SVFFSGPAGLA
+1331 SVFFNGPGGLT
-1342 GLTPAPLFQ
+1342 GLTPAPLYQ
-1351 NGRYRWEFDASG
+1351 EGGVYHWELDASA
-1363 ACWKFEREG
+1363 ACWSLEKEG
-1372 LSARIDLSVPRR
+1372 LSVRTALTVPRR

-1392 ELRWTGKK
+1392 ELRSKG

-1425 FSRLFLEGSLEGKGA
+1425 FSRLFLECSLEGDGV
-1440 LFHRRPRGTEE
+1440 LFHRRPRGEEE
-1451 GPWLAA
+1451 GPYLAVL
-1457 AWTGEGSSASLDRA
+1457 WTGDGASASLDRSA
-1471 AVLGRGGLRALPNRK
+1471 ALGRGGLRALPGRRP
-1486 SGPLQN
+1486 GPLT
-1492 AVGSDP
+1492 AGMGSDP
-1498 CLMIRIPISLGS
+1498 CLMVRLPVTLAA
-1510 GERSAFSLALALGD
+1510 GEKKSFSLALALGD
-1524 SPAAAQGGVRRMLE
+1524 APEAAREGARRILS
-1538 GKTGGPA
+1538 GRDGGPA
-1545 SLAPIA
+1545 SLAPSV
-1551 QKLALS
+1551 QKLALG
-1557 EEEALGAFHLLA
+1557 EREALSAFDLLSRLAAAEEGA
-1569 RLNAVE
+1569 
-1575 EKDRPPQSALWPY
+1575 DRPPQNTLWPY

-1598 GTLSGPDDVE
+1598 GRVAGETE
-1608 QAVLWCRW
+1608 EAVLWCRW
-1616 HQLLSRAGY
+1616 HQLLTRAGY
-1625 SFDLVLLLEE
+1625 PFDLVLLLEE
-1635 GGDYRRPLRSGLRSE
+1635 GGDYRRPLRSGITEE
-1650 LKKLGAESSLGAR
+1650 LKKLGAESALGAT
-1663 GGIHLAGPDAAPPVL
+1663 GGIHLAGPDAAPAVMA
-1678 DWAKAVLP
+1678 WARAVLP
-1686 PVGGNMWGPTTPAG
+1686 LEEREIA
-1700 QQSKTEGGEWPAQVV
+1700 
-1715 GPHREEI
+1715 EEI
-1722 SPPPPVRLS
+1722 APPPPAALS
-1731 PGPASWEME
+1731 PEPAPWEMAR
-1740 GDTVTIRC
+1740 DTVVIRC
-1748 GENLPP
+1748 GDHLPP
-1754 VGWSQVLCNPDFG
+1754 VGWSQVLCNPEFG
-1767 WLADETGAG
+1767 WLTDETGAG
-1776 FLWSGGNSREGRL
+1776 LLWSGGNAREGKL
-1789 TSWANDPLAVGG
+1789 TPWANDPLAVGG
-1801 QEKIAVSLDGRDV
+1801 QEAVMVNLDGGIYSV
-1814 SAFAAGDGL
+1814 FAAGDGL
-1823 PCTVT
+1823 ACTVT
-1828 CGPGFARWEKELRE
+1828 YGSGFARWEKELPGAR
-1842 NLGTG
+1842 
-1847 GQRPPLLTVEGF
+1847 LTAEGF
-1859 VPLEGNRRIL
+1859 VPLEENRRVL
-1869 RFTLSGASGRI
+1869 RFTLTGGSGR
-1880 LYRLGEG
+1880 LTYRLGEG
-1887 EVLSAALS
+1887 EPISAALAN
-1895 EGQPAS
+1895 GQRVC
-1901 LVTKERAGRPC
+1901 LVTKESGGGPS
-1912 SRFFREDFR
+1912 SRFLREDFPP
-1921 QEQERTLAW
+1921 EETLSW
-1930 WREKVSALTVK
+1930 WRERVSALTVK
-1941 TPDGVLDRYVSGWCL
+1941 TPDGALDRYLGGWCL
-1956 YQVIACRL
+1956 YQVIACRM

-1986 AALVYTWPE
+1986 AALVYAWPQ

-2028 RISDDLLWLPWVTAR
+2028 RISDDLLWLPWVLCR
-2043 YCTVTGDWG
+2043 YCAVTGDWAL
-2052 ILEEEV
+2052 LEEEV
-2058 PYLTARTLEP
+2058 PYLTARPLEP

-2081 KRENLY
+2081 VRESLY
-2087 RHGLVAILCAL
+2087 RHGLAAIQCAL
-2098 GRGTGP
+2098 SRGTGP
-2104 HGLAKMGGGDWN
+2104 HGLARMGSGDWN
-2116 DGMDKVGGESVW
+2116 DGMDKVEGESVW

-2135 VLQDFAVLC
+2135 VLQDFAALC

-2149 EARADD
+2149 GARADD
-2155 LLRHADRLL
+2155 LLRRADSLIK
-2164 QAAQS
+2164 AAQS

-2182 DGTPLGSEQSDQCQ
+2182 DGAPLGSAESAQCQ

-2202 SFALFPGGTDRKQ
+2202 SFALFPAGTDRKR
-2215 ADQALSAALDRLFD
+2215 ADEAVSAALDRLFD
-2229 RKNGVVRLFDPAFDG
+2229 REAGVVRLFDPAFDSTG
-2244 QGEKDPGYIKGYPA
+2244 DKDPGYIKGYPA

-2275 MACFRLDRPGDGWA
+2275 MACFRLDRPAEGWA
-2289 ILKALLPEGHETDI
+2289 VLKALLPEGHETEI

-2329 YTGAAGWYW
+2329 YTGAAGWYL
-2338 QIAVQELLGLKVA
+2338 QVAIQELLGLRVL
-2351 EGRLTVEP
+2351 EGRLAVEP
-2359 NLPPDWPGYEAK
+2359 NLPPDWPGYEAV
-2371 WTLPGGTLGIFVKRT
+2371 WRLPKGELTICVQRA
-2386 GAYSAVL
+2386 GAYSAKL
-2393 DGKLVKDGVLLAE
+2393 DGQPVQEGVPLAE
-2406 LTGDHR
+2406 LKGTHR

>member
-1 MNTPHVPMDDM
+1 MNTPRVPMDDA
-12 HLKRYAANAA
+12 HLKQYAANAA
-22 KELKRS
+22 RELKQA
-28 GVVSCRALSRGLKA
+28 GPVSCRALSRGLRANLK
-42 DLRTVCRA
+42 TVCRA
-50 REALNLWSAGQTALP
+50 REALNLWSAGRTALP
-65 GAAEWLLDNHYL
+65 GAVEWLLDNHYL
-77 AVREGERAREA
+77 AVREGEQAREA
-88 LRGGKPL
+88 FKGGKALRGS
-95 RGTAGGEALLQCCAR
+95 RGGGALLWHCAGH
-110 SALWAVPDLHQ
+110 ALWAVPDLDQ
-121 GRLAL
+121 ERLAL
-126 FLEGFQSVCPLTE
+126 YLEGFQSVCPLTE
-139 RELSLLVPAL
+139 RELSLFVPAL
-149 AGVLAER
+149 AGVLAAR
-156 LARLC
+156 LAGLC
-161 GDLEAIKE
+161 EDPDALKE
-169 DKVPSEEMGAVFTA
+169 DKVPSEKMAPIFTA

-193 ALLEGASRVERVLVQ
+193 ALLEGASRVERVLKQ

-213 YPRMDEDTR
+213 YPHMDEDTR
-222 RRYRQRVCQLAKKR
+222 RRYRQKVCRLAEKYR
-236 GPGEEETARRALE
+236 LEEGQAARRAVE
-249 LAKKGEGARR
+249 LAQKGEGPRR

-265 YREPLGR
+265 YREPLGGA
-272 EERPRSGVSYGVA
+272 ERKRSGVSYAGA
-285 VAGLSLIAA
+285 VLGLSLLAA
-294 LALWRAAGTPL
+294 LALWQIAGTPL
-305 AALLLILPLSDIVK
+305 AAVLLFLPLSDIVK
-319 NVLDFLLVRLVPPR
+319 NVLDFFLVRLVPPR
-333 PVPRMELEGGIPR
+333 PVPRMELEGGIPG

-361 DSGPRL
+361 DSGPKL

-374 RLANRDAGPELRLG
+374 RLANRDAGPQLRLG
-388 ILADLPDSNTPMGA
+388 ILADLPDSNTPMGT
-402 EGRAWLDSARK
+402 EGTSWMDSARRAV
-413 EIDAL
+413 DAL
-418 NAKYGGGFYLFFRT
+418 NEKYGGGFYLFFRT
-432 PAFSQRDERYMGW
+432 PAFSRRDERYMGW

-457 LLKGRHTGLEVKA
+457 LLKGKHSGLEVKA
-470 GERGW
+470 GEKGW

-490 LNVGTARELT
+490 LNVGAARELA

-510 VIDPKKKVVT
+510 VIDPRRRIVT

-534 EAANRS
+534 EAANKS
-540 FFAKLFGG
+540 FFAKIFGG

-577 FSVEAFHTCLDGR
+577 FSVDAFYACLDGR

-635 IRGDWQLLPWLGGR
+635 IRGDWQLLPWLAGP
-649 VPDGCGGRED
+649 VPDGRGGKEE

-681 FTQLTLVLGM
+681 FTLLTLVLGM

-739 AGAILQTAVQLIFLP
+739 SGAILQTAIQLIFLP

-762 AISSALWRMTISHKN
+762 AISSALWRMTVSHKN

-786 TEKGKG
+786 TERGKG
-792 SIPFYFKKAWFS
+792 SVPFYYKKAWFS
-804 AAVGVFVIFFAQLRF
+804 AAAGALVIFLAQLRF
-819 GKAVGLVW
+819 GKAVGVVW
-827 LLAPVLAW
+827 LLSPALAW

-840 SRKGRALPPADRAFL
+840 SRKGKPLPPADRAFL

-870 REEDHFLPPDNW
+870 REEDHYLPPDNW
-882 QEQPGPA
+882 QEQPGPV

-906 MAAADLDILP
+906 MAAADLDVLP
-916 RRRAVELISHI
+916 WKRAVELISRI

-932 GLDKWK
+932 GLDKWH

-949 AKPLHPRYVSTVDSG
+949 LLPLRPRYVSTVDSG

-973 REGLYQWGETALARR
+973 REGLYQWGEAALARR
-988 AEVLSDAMDCAPL
+988 AEALSNAMDCAPL

-1012 YEVEQDRLTD
+1012 YEVEQDKLTD

-1036 FISVARGEVPARH
+1036 FIAAAKGEVPARH

-1094 LSFCIYAQKRRGDKT
+1094 LSFCVYAQKRRGDKT

-1123 DPGMSYQ
+1123 DPGMNYQ

-1147 ELVVAP
+1147 ELVVSP

-1165 SALRNLRRLR
+1165 SAMRNLRRLR

-1191 TPARMTGEED
+1191 TPARLTGHED

-1226 NVMQRRFMRDCDM
+1226 NVMQKRFMRDCDM

-1258 QEERDFPARLR
+1258 QEERDFPAKLR
-1269 PGSGPA
+1269 PAAGPA

-1280 EDWGRKYP
+1280 EGFGGKYP

-1299 LLACDNGLT
+1299 LLVCDNGLT
-1308 SSKAGENS
+1308 GARAGETA
-1316 VTLAKPGEYYAPAGV
+1316 VTLARMGEYYAPAGV
-1331 SVFFSGPAGLA
+1331 SVFLSGLNGIV
-1342 GLTPAPLFQ
+1342 GLTPAPLYQ
-1351 NGRYRWEFDASG
+1351 AENYRWEFDASG
-1363 ACWKFEREG
+1363 AGWSLEREN
-1372 LSARIDLSVPRR
+1372 LSAHIALSVPRR

-1392 ELRWTGKK
+1392 ELCWRGKK

-1425 FSRLFLEGSLEGKGA
+1425 FSRLFLESSLEGNGA
-1440 LFHRRPRGTEE
+1440 LFHRRPRGEEEE
-1451 GPWLAA
+1451 GAYLFA
-1457 AWTGEGSSASLDRA
+1457 AWTGENASASLDRSA
-1471 AVLGRGGLRALPNRK
+1471 ALGRGGLRALP
-1486 SGPLQN
+1486 SGRLRTLRN

-1498 CLMIRIPISLGS
+1498 CLMVRIPISLKA
-1510 GERSAFSLALALGD
+1510 GEKGRFSLALAVAD
-1524 SPAAAQGGVRRMLE
+1524 SPAAAQAGSRRMLE
-1538 GKTGGPA
+1538 GKDGGPA

-1551 QKLALS
+1551 QRLALS
-1557 EEEALGAFHLLA
+1557 EQEALSAFHLLA
-1569 RLNAVE
+1569 RLAAE
-1575 EKDRPPQSALWPY
+1575 EARADRPPQSALWPY

-1598 GTLSGPDDVE
+1598 GRLAGEEDVE
-1608 QAVLWCRW
+1608 GAVLWCRW
-1616 HQLLSRAGY
+1616 HQFLSRAGCP
-1625 SFDLVLLLEE
+1625 FDLVLLLEE
-1635 GGDYRRPLRSGLRSE
+1635 GGDYRRPLRSALTEE
-1650 LKKLGAESSLGAR
+1650 LKKLGAESVLGAR
-1663 GGIHLAGPDAAPPVL
+1663 GGIHLVNPDAAPAVL
-1678 DWAKAVLP
+1678 GWAKSILP
-1686 PVGGNMWGPTTPAG
+1686 LEERSVT
-1700 QQSKTEGGEWPAQVV
+1700 
-1715 GPHREEI
+1715 EEI
-1722 SPPPPVRLS
+1722 VPPPPVDLE
-1731 PGPASWEME
+1731 PDPAPWEME

-1748 GENLPP
+1748 GKRLPP
-1754 VGWSQVLCNPDFG
+1754 VGWSHVLCNSDFG
-1767 WLADETGAG
+1767 WLTDETGAG
-1776 FLWSGGNSREGRL
+1776 FLWAGGNSREGKL
-1789 TSWANDPLAVGG
+1789 TPWVNDPLAVGG
-1801 QEKIAVSLDGRDV
+1801 QEKIMVNLNGQDFSV
-1814 SAFAAGDGL
+1814 FAAGDGL

-1828 CGPGFARWEKELRE
+1828 YRPGLARWEKKLP
-1842 NLGTG
+1842 GAS
-1847 GQRPPLLTVEGF
+1847 LTAEGF
-1859 VPLEGNRRIL
+1859 VPVDDGRRVL
-1869 RFTLSGASGRI
+1869 RLTLRGESGRMT
-1880 LYRLGEG
+1880 YRLGEG
-1887 EVLSAALS
+1887 EPISTALND
-1895 EGQPAS
+1895 GRPVC
-1901 LVTKERAGRPC
+1901 LVTKEKGGAPC
-1912 SRFFREDFR
+1912 SRFFREDFLA
-1921 QEQERTLAW
+1921 EQERTLAW
-1930 WREKVSALTVK
+1930 WTDKVSALTVR
-1941 TPDGVLDRYVSGWCL
+1941 TPDGALDRYLGGWSL
-1956 YQVIACRL
+1956 YQVTACRL

-1986 AALVYTWPE
+1986 AALVYTWPD
-1995 RTREQLLLA
+1995 RTREQLLLC

-2028 RISDDLLWLPWVTAR
+2028 RISDDLLWLPWVLCR
-2043 YCTVTGDWG
+2043 YCAVTGDRD
-2052 ILEEEV
+2052 ILDERV
-2058 PYLTARTLEP
+2058 FYLSAKPLEP
-2068 GEKDRYEVPGVSE
+2068 GEKDRYEIPRVSE
-2081 KRENLY
+2081 KSDTLS
-2087 RHGLVAILCAL
+2087 RHGLAAVLCAL
-2098 GRGTGP
+2098 DRGTGP
-2104 HGLAKMGGGDWN
+2104 HGLARMGGGDWN
-2116 DGMDKVGGESVW
+2116 DGMDKVGGESEW

-2135 VLQDFAVLC
+2135 VLQDFSVLC

-2149 EARADD
+2149 GARADD
-2155 LLRHADRLL
+2155 LMRRADDLI
-2164 QAAQS
+2164 QAAQK
-2169 AWDGGWYRRGYYE
+2169 AWDGGWYRRGYYA
-2182 DGTPLGSEQSDQCQ
+2182 DGAPLGSAQSDRCQ

-2202 SFALFPGGTDRKQ
+2202 SFALFPSGTDRKRAGQ
-2215 ADQALSAALDRLFD
+2215 AVSAALDRLFD
-2229 RKNGVVRLFDPAFDG
+2229 REAGVVRLFDPAFDG
-2244 QGEKDPGYIKGYPA
+2244 QGERDPGYIKSYPA

-2275 MACFRLDRPGDGWA
+2275 MACFRLDRPSDGWA
-2289 ILKALLPEGHETDI
+2289 ILKALLPEGHETSV

-2338 QIAVQELLGLKVA
+2338 QAAVQELLGLKVA

-2371 WTLPGGTLGIFVKRT
+2371 WRLSGGTLNIVVKRA

-2393 DGKLVKDGVLLAE
+2393 DGKPAEGGVPLE
-2406 LTGDHR
+2406 GLTGEHR
-2412 LEVTV
+2412 LEVTI